1 MSEEVNLSEES
12 NNSENE
18 ANNPENEA
26 NNSENEPLDQKELLE
41 DVAEIRQM
49 IHQQRFAECNPMLFA
64 IIKNCPNQQPY
75 IHRLVQG
82 LLSTVIANLS
92 LFQRKKM
99 SSVMLGF
106 LKQDA
111 KAIKEFEIPET
122 TPETRAKLVSEAISE
137 LDQFLVDV
145 EMDIRSE
152 LGVFKDLKKK
162 GEEIDVKEVKPTLE
176 KFVSREA
183 MLFLNHDLSKEE
195 QDQASATLYQ
205 EWEECRE
212 KIFGRFVS
220 SGHWNDEERAEVKD
234 TILSPTVDSLTSQ
247 LLVSAITLSAA
258 TVFDMG
264 KFTLLYDIYRQTDD
278 DEVKVRALL
287 GWLLVSMNSS
297 CYEQHPDFLSFAEQ
311 LTEDCKNDSDLLAE
325 IIKAQKMLAVTVFS
339 EQKSID
345 YTNDIMSSLS
355 KRFLGDLKNKVADLL
370 EADED
375 MRNIFGV
382 EDDEETSDEESPIR
396 SVDINTD
403 EDGDPALNVGVDSPL
418 SMDEMMDK
426 GIDILLPQ
434 FKMLRDQT
442 EFFTH
447 LYNWFMPFYLKN
459 PHITEALG
467 FVDEKRKFCKAFC
480 STARSCPADAYSLA
494 NLIVSHPNEIPEN
507 IVDCY
512 DDPED
517 EEDGSKPADEEEI
530 VNEFFKE
537 PEEHRAKRIR
547 INYIRNL
554 LRFSKFY
561 KEKDELFTILD
572 ELDDDKPAY
581 AVLAGPLFQDEFFDK
596 YRMAIARYSF
606 RREFPD
612 MVDVM
617 LEGVPCDT
625 LEMHFMKGWVC
636 MQKEDDHSLRMAVD
650 HFKEMLKMQ
659 PDMKPVYL
667 QLGICYR
674 KLCQVDEYLEN
685 FDKLME
691 FKDSFSEEELFEL
704 KLEKLKFI
712 VMNNRLEE
720 AMPLAYELDYT
731 HPESQMAGALLTQL
745 LIKIGG
751 EHTEGNFQKAHQ
763 RLDEYF
769 AEVNELFGS
778 FEKMKKSGKDP
789 KNMMMQAMDLFFK
802 MMKNDKAAEAYNNYS
817 LGLLAL
823 IEHQPKKAVG
833 PFFRAYAYYE
843 DKDQDVF
850 FEVLR
855 EDYKW
860 LKNYGCSFTDIMI
873 IYNQV
878 VAEHQQS
885 QEELKKYADKSE

>member
-12 NNSENE
+12 NSQEE
-18 ANNPENEA
+18 V
-26 NNSENEPLDQKELLE
+26 LDQDFLLE
-41 DVAEIRQM
+41 KVDEMRDL
-49 IHQQRFAECNPMLFA
+49 IHQQRFAECKPMLVA
-64 IIKNCPNQQPY
+64 IFENCPNHKQY
-75 IHRLVQG
+75 MRRLMHG
-82 LLSTVIANLS
+82 LLTTVLANMS
-92 LFQRKKM
+92 LLQRKKLPDD
-99 SSVMLGF
+99 MLGI
-106 LKQDA
+106 LKQYVKPSEELD
-111 KAIKEFEIPET
+111 IPEM
-122 TPETRAKLVSEAISE
+122 TPEARTKFVFGAVSE
-137 LDQFLVDV
+137 LDQLLEDI

-152 LGVFKDLKKK
+152 QGVFKDLKKQ
-162 GEEIDVKEVKPTLE
+162 GEAIDIKEVKPTLE

-195 QDQASATLYQ
+195 QDQASARLYQ
-205 EWEECRE
+205 EWEEYRE
-212 KIFGRFVS
+212 KIFDRFVS
-220 SGHWNDEERAEVKD
+220 SGYWNDEERAVVKD

-264 KFTLLYDIYRQTDD
+264 KFTLLYDIYRLADD

-287 GWLLVSMNSS
+287 GWLLVSTNCG
-297 CYEQHPDFLSFAEQ
+297 CYEQQPDFRSFAEQ

-345 YTNDIMSSLS
+345 YTNDIMASLS
-355 KRFLGDLKNKVADLL
+355 KRFLGDLKDKVADLL

-375 MRNIFGV
+375 MRNIFGID
-382 EDDEETSDEESPIR
+382 EDEETSEESPIR

-403 EDGDPALNVGVDSPL
+403 EDGIPNLDVDMDSPL

-442 EFFTH
+442 DFFTH

-517 EEDGSKPADEEEI
+517 EGDGSEPADEEEI

-537 PEEHRAKRIR
+537 PGEHRAKRIR

-561 KEKDELFTILD
+561 TAKDEIFNILD

-612 MVDVM
+612 LVEVM

-636 MQKEDDHSLRMAVD
+636 MQKGDNHSLRMAVD
-650 HFKEMLKMQ
+650 HFKKMLKIK
-659 PDMKPVYL
+659 PDMKQVYL

-674 KLCQVDEYLEN
+674 NLIQVDEYLEN

-704 KLEKLKFI
+704 KLDKLKFI
-712 VMNNRLEE
+712 VMNNRFEE

-731 HPESQMAGALLTQL
+731 HPENQMAGALLTQL

-751 EHTEGNFQKAHQ
+751 EHAEENFQKAHQ

-769 AEVNELFGS
+769 AEANELFGS
-778 FEKMKKSGKDP
+778 FEKMKKEGKDT
-789 KNMMMQAMDLFFK
+789 KKMMMQAMDLFFK

-817 LGLLAL
+817 LGLLAM
-823 IEHQPKKAVG
+823 IEHQPKKAMG
-833 PFFRAYAYYE
+833 PFFRAYAYYVE
-843 DKDQDVF
+843 KDENVF
-850 FEVLR
+850 FEALK

-860 LKNYGCSFTDIMI
+860 LKDYGCSYTDLMI

-885 QEELKKYADKSE
+885 QEEIKKYADKSE

>member
-12 NNSENE
+12 NN
-18 ANNPENEA
+18 PEEV
-26 NNSENEPLDQKELLE
+26 LDQDELLE
-41 DVAEIRQM
+41 KIDEMRQL
-49 IHQQRFAECNPMLFA
+49 IHQQRFTECKPLLVAVFTPLPSN
-64 IIKNCPNQQPY
+64 KQYVN
-75 IHRLVQG
+75 RLLQS
-82 LLSTVIANLS
+82 LLTALAANMS
-92 LFQRKKM
+92 LFQRKKIPDG
-99 SSVMLGF
+99 VFGF
-106 LKQDA
+106 PLQH
-111 KAIKEFEIPET
+111 IKSFEELDIPEM
-122 TPETRAKLVSEAISE
+122 TPETRAKYISSAISG
-137 LDQFLVDV
+137 LDQLLEDI
-145 EMDIRSE
+145 EMDIRSGQ
-152 LGVFKDLKKK
+152 GVFKDLKKQ
-162 GEEIDVKEVKPTLE
+162 GEAIDIKEVKPTLE

-195 QDQASATLYQ
+195 QDQASARLYQ
-205 EWEECRE
+205 EWEEYRE
-212 KIFGRFVS
+212 KIFDRFVS
-220 SGHWNDEERAEVKD
+220 SGHWTDEECAAVKD

-297 CYEQHPDFLSFAEQ
+297 YCEQHPDFRSFAEQ
-311 LTEDCKNDSDLLAE
+311 LTEDCKNDQDLLAD

-370 EADED
+370 DADED
-375 MRNIFGV
+375 MRNLFEID
-382 EDDEETSDEESPIR
+382 EDEETSEEESPIR

-403 EDGDPALNVGVDSPL
+403 EDGVDNLNVGVDSPL

-442 EFFTH
+442 DFFTH

-459 PHITEALG
+459 PHVTEALG

-494 NLIVSHPNEIPEN
+494 NLIISHPNEIPEN

-517 EEDGSKPADEEEI
+517 EGDGSEPADEEEI

-537 PEEHRAKRIR
+537 PGEHRAKRIR

-561 KEKDELFTILD
+561 KGKDELFTILD

-612 MVDVM
+612 LVEVM

-636 MQKEDDHSLRMAVD
+636 MQKEDDHSLRMAVS

-659 PDMKPVYL
+659 PDMKQVYL

-674 KLCQVDEYLEN
+674 NLIQVDEYLEN

-704 KLEKLKFI
+704 KLDKLKFI
-712 VMNNRLEE
+712 VMNNRFEE

-731 HPESQMAGALLTQL
+731 HPENQMAGALLTQL

-751 EHTEGNFQKAHQ
+751 EHAEENFQKAHQ

-769 AEVNELFGS
+769 AEANELFGS
-778 FEKMKKSGKDP
+778 FEKMKKEGKDT

-823 IEHQPKKAVG
+823 IEHQPKKALE
-833 PFFRAYAYYE
+833 PFFRAYAYYVE
-843 DKDQDVF
+843 KDENVF
-850 FEVLR
+850 FEALK

-860 LKNYGCSFTDIMI
+860 LKNYGCSYTDLMI

-878 VAEHQQS
+878 VAEHQQT
-885 QEELKKYADKSE
+885 EDELKKYADKSE

>member
-12 NNSENE
+12 NN
-18 ANNPENEA
+18 PEEV
-26 NNSENEPLDQKELLE
+26 LDQDELLE
-41 DVAEIRQM
+41 KIDEMRQL
-49 IHQQRFAECNPMLFA
+49 IHQQRFTECKPLLVAVFTPLPSN
-64 IIKNCPNQQPY
+64 KQYVN
-75 IHRLVQG
+75 RLLQS
-82 LLSTVIANLS
+82 LLTALAANMS
-92 LFQRKKM
+92 LFQRKKIPDG
-99 SSVMLGF
+99 VFGF
-106 LKQDA
+106 PLQH
-111 KAIKEFEIPET
+111 IKSFEELDIPEM
-122 TPETRAKLVSEAISE
+122 TPETRAKYISSAISG
-137 LDQFLVDV
+137 LDQLLEDI
-145 EMDIRSE
+145 EMDIRSDQ
-152 LGVFKDLKKK
+152 GVFKDLKKQ
-162 GEEIDVKEVKPTLE
+162 GEAIDIKEVKPTLE

-195 QDQASATLYQ
+195 QDQASARLYQ
-205 EWEECRE
+205 EWEEYRE

-220 SGHWNDEERAEVKD
+220 SGHWTDEECAAVKD

-264 KFTLLYDIYRQTDD
+264 KFTLLYGIYRQTDD

-297 CYEQHPDFLSFAEQ
+297 YYEQQPDFRSFAEQ
-311 LTEDCKNDSDLLAE
+311 LTEDCKNDQDLLAD

-370 EADED
+370 DADED
-375 MRNIFGV
+375 MRNLFEID
-382 EDDEETSDEESPIR
+382 EDEETSEEESPIR

-403 EDGDPALNVGVDSPL
+403 EDGVDNLNVGVDSPL

-442 EFFTH
+442 DFFTH

-459 PHITEALG
+459 PHVTEALG

-494 NLIVSHPNEIPEN
+494 NLIISHPNEIPEN

-517 EEDGSKPADEEEI
+517 EGDGSEPADEEEI

-537 PEEHRAKRIR
+537 PGEHRAKRIR

-561 KEKDELFTILD
+561 KGKDELFTILD

-612 MVDVM
+612 MVEVM

-636 MQKEDDHSLRMAVD
+636 MQKEDDHSLRMAVS

-659 PDMKPVYL
+659 PDMKQVYL

-674 KLCQVDEYLEN
+674 NLIQVDEYLEN

-704 KLEKLKFI
+704 KLDKLKFI
-712 VMNNRLEE
+712 VMNNRFEE

-731 HPESQMAGALLTQL
+731 HPENQMAGALLTQL
-745 LIKIGG
+745 LIRIGG
-751 EHTEGNFQKAHQ
+751 EHAEENLQKAHQ

-769 AEVNELFGS
+769 AETNELFS
-778 FEKMKKSGKDP
+778 NLKKMKKSGPDVLMK
-789 KNMMMQAMDLFFK
+789 AMGLFFK
-802 MMKNDKAAEAYNNYS
+802 MMKNDKLAEAFNNYS

-823 IEHQPKKAVG
+823 MEHQPKKAVE
-833 PFFRAYAYYE
+833 PFFRAYAYYVE
-843 DKDQDVF
+843 NDKNVF
-850 FEVLR
+850 LETLKG
-855 EDYKW
+855 DYKW
-860 LKNYGCSFTDIMI
+860 LKNYGCSYTDLMI

-878 VAEHQQS
+878 VAEQQ
-885 QEELKKYADKSE
+885 QTEEEIKKYADKSE

>member
-12 NNSENE
+12 NN
-18 ANNPENEA
+18 PEEV
-26 NNSENEPLDQKELLE
+26 LDQDELLE
-41 DVAEIRQM
+41 KIDEMRQL
-49 IHQQRFAECNPMLFA
+49 IHQQRFTECKPLLVAVFTPLPSN
-64 IIKNCPNQQPY
+64 KQYVN
-75 IHRLVQG
+75 RLLQS
-82 LLSTVIANLS
+82 LLTALAANMS
-92 LFQRKKM
+92 LFQRKKIPDG
-99 SSVMLGF
+99 VFGF
-106 LKQDA
+106 PLQH
-111 KAIKEFEIPET
+111 IKSFEELDIPEM
-122 TPETRAKLVSEAISE
+122 TPETRAKYISSAISG
-137 LDQFLVDV
+137 LDQLLEDI

-152 LGVFKDLKKK
+152 QGIFKDLKKQ
-162 GEEIDVKEVKPTLE
+162 GEAIDIKEVKPTLE

-195 QDQASATLYQ
+195 QDQASARLYQ
-205 EWEECRE
+205 EWEEYRE

-220 SGHWNDEERAEVKD
+220 SGHWTDEECAAVKD

-264 KFTLLYDIYRQTDD
+264 KFTLLYGIYRQTDD

-297 CYEQHPDFLSFAEQ
+297 YCEQHPDFRSFAEQ
-311 LTEDCKNDSDLLAE
+311 LTEDCKNDQDLLAD

-375 MRNIFGV
+375 MRNLFEID
-382 EDDEETSDEESPIR
+382 EDEETSEEESPIR

-403 EDGDPALNVGVDSPL
+403 EDGVDNLNVGVDSPL

-442 EFFTH
+442 DFFTH

-459 PHITEALG
+459 PHVTEALG

-494 NLIVSHPNEIPEN
+494 NLIISHPNEIPEN

-517 EEDGSKPADEEEI
+517 EGDGSEPADEEEI

-537 PEEHRAKRIR
+537 PGEHRAKRIR

-561 KEKDELFTILD
+561 KGKDELFTILD

-612 MVDVM
+612 MVEVM

-636 MQKEDDHSLRMAVD
+636 MQKEDDHSLRMAVS

-659 PDMKPVYL
+659 PDMKQVYL

-674 KLCQVDEYLEN
+674 NLIQVDEYLEN

-704 KLEKLKFI
+704 KLDKQKFI
-712 VMNNRLEE
+712 VMNNRFEE

-731 HPESQMAGALLTQL
+731 HPENQMAGALLTQL

-751 EHTEGNFQKAHQ
+751 EHAEENFQKAHQ

-769 AEVNELFGS
+769 AEANELFGS
-778 FEKMKKSGKDP
+778 FEKMKKEGKDT

-823 IEHQPKKAVG
+823 IEHQPKKALE
-833 PFFRAYAYYE
+833 PFFRAYAYYVE
-843 DKDQDVF
+843 KDENVF
-850 FEVLR
+850 FEALK

-860 LKNYGCSFTDIMI
+860 LKNYGCSYTDLMI

-878 VAEHQQS
+878 VAEHQQT
-885 QEELKKYADKSE
+885 EDELKKYADKSE

>member
-12 NNSENE
+12 NN
-18 ANNPENEA
+18 PEEV
-26 NNSENEPLDQKELLE
+26 LDQDELLE
-41 DVAEIRQM
+41 KIDEMRQL
-49 IHQQRFAECNPMLFA
+49 IHQQRFTECKPLLVAVFTPLPSN
-64 IIKNCPNQQPY
+64 KQY
-75 IHRLVQG
+75 VKRLLQS
-82 LLSTVIANLS
+82 LLTALAANMS
-92 LFQRKKM
+92 LFQRKKIPDG
-99 SSVMLGF
+99 VFGF
-106 LKQDA
+106 PLQH
-111 KAIKEFEIPET
+111 IKSFEELDIPEMP
-122 TPETRAKLVSEAISE
+122 PETRAKYISSAISG
-137 LDQFLVDV
+137 LDQLLEDI
-145 EMDIRSE
+145 EMDIRSDQ
-152 LGVFKDLKKK
+152 GVFKDLKKQ
-162 GEEIDVKEVKPTLE
+162 GEAIDIKEVKPTLE

-195 QDQASATLYQ
+195 QDQASARLYQ
-205 EWEECRE
+205 EWEEYRE
-212 KIFGRFVS
+212 KIFDRFVS
-220 SGHWNDEERAEVKD
+220 SGYWNDEERAVVKD

-287 GWLLVSMNSS
+287 GWLLASMNSS
-297 CYEQHPDFLSFAEQ
+297 YCEQHPDFRSFAEQ
-311 LTEDCKNDSDLLAE
+311 LTEDCKNDQDLLAD

-370 EADED
+370 DADED
-375 MRNIFGV
+375 MRNLFEID
-382 EDDEETSDEESPIR
+382 EDEETSEEESPIR

-403 EDGDPALNVGVDSPL
+403 EDGVDNLNVGVDSPL

-442 EFFTH
+442 DFFTH

-459 PHITEALG
+459 PHVTEALG

-494 NLIVSHPNEIPEN
+494 NLIISHPNEIPEN

-517 EEDGSKPADEEEI
+517 EGDGSEPADEEEI

-537 PEEHRAKRIR
+537 PGEHRAKRIR

-561 KEKDELFTILD
+561 KGKDELFTILD

-612 MVDVM
+612 MVEVM

-636 MQKEDDHSLRMAVD
+636 MQKEDDHSLRMAVS

-659 PDMKPVYL
+659 PDMKQVYL

-674 KLCQVDEYLEN
+674 NLIQVDEYLEN

-704 KLEKLKFI
+704 KLDKLKFI
-712 VMNNRLEE
+712 VMNNRFEE

-731 HPESQMAGALLTQL
+731 HPENQMAGALLTQL

-751 EHTEGNFQKAHQ
+751 EHAEENFQKAHQ

-769 AEVNELFGS
+769 AEANELFGS
-778 FEKMKKSGKDP
+778 FEKMKKEGKDT

-823 IEHQPKKAVG
+823 IEHQPKKALE
-833 PFFRAYAYYE
+833 PFFRAYAYYVE
-843 DKDQDVF
+843 KDENVF
-850 FEVLR
+850 FEALK

-860 LKNYGCSFTDIMI
+860 LKNYGCSYTDLMI

-878 VAEHQQS
+878 VAEHQQT
-885 QEELKKYADKSE
+885 EDELKKYADKSE

>member
-12 NNSENE
+12 NN
-18 ANNPENEA
+18 PEEVLA
-26 NNSENEPLDQKELLE
+26 QKELLE
-41 DVAEIRQM
+41 DVVEIRQM

-64 IIKNCPNQQPY
+64 IIKNSPNHQPY

-82 LLSTVIANLS
+82 LLSTVIASLS
-92 LFQRKKM
+92 LFQRKKI
-99 SSVMLGF
+99 STEMLGF
-106 LKQDA
+106 LKLDA
-111 KAIKEFEIPET
+111 KAIKEFKIPET
-122 TPETRAKLVSEAISE
+122 TPEARAKLVSEAISE
-137 LDQFLVDV
+137 LDQFLVDI

-152 LGVFKDLKKK
+152 QGIFKDLKKQ
-162 GEEIDVKEVKPTLE
+162 GEAIDIKEVKPTLE

-195 QDQASATLYQ
+195 QDQASARLYQ
-205 EWEECRE
+205 EWEEYRE
-212 KIFGRFVS
+212 KIFDRFVS
-220 SGHWNDEERAEVKD
+220 SGYWNDEERAVVKD

-264 KFTLLYDIYRQTDD
+264 KFTLLYDIYRLADD

-287 GWLLVSMNSS
+287 GWLLVSTNCG
-297 CYEQHPDFLSFAEQ
+297 CYEQQPDFRSFAEQ

-345 YTNDIMSSLS
+345 YTNDIMASLS
-355 KRFLGDLKNKVADLL
+355 KRFLGDLKDKVANLL

-375 MRNIFGV
+375 MQNIFGI
-382 EDDEETSDEESPIR
+382 EDDEETSEESPIR

-403 EDGDPALNVGVDSPL
+403 EDGIPNLDVDMDSPL

-442 EFFTH
+442 DFFTH

-517 EEDGSKPADEEEI
+517 EGDGSEPADEEEI

-537 PEEHRAKRIR
+537 PGEHRAKRIR

-561 KEKDELFTILD
+561 TAKDEIFNILD

-612 MVDVM
+612 LVEVM

-636 MQKEDDHSLRMAVD
+636 MQKEDNHSLRMAVD
-650 HFKEMLKMQ
+650 HFKKMLKIK
-659 PDMKPVYL
+659 PDMKQVYL

-674 KLCQVDEYLEN
+674 NLIQVDEYLEN

-704 KLEKLKFI
+704 KLDKLKFI
-712 VMNNRLEE
+712 VMNNRFEE

-731 HPESQMAGALLTQL
+731 HPENQMAGALLTQL

-751 EHTEGNFQKAHQ
+751 EHAEENFQKAHQ

-778 FEKMKKSGKDP
+778 FEKMKKEGKDT

-823 IEHQPKKAVG
+823 IEHQPKKAMG
-833 PFFRAYAYYE
+833 PFFRAYAYYVE
-843 DKDQDVF
+843 KDENVF
-850 FEVLR
+850 FEALK

-860 LKNYGCSFTDIMI
+860 LKNYGCSYTDLMI

-878 VAEHQQS
+878 VAEHQKS
-885 QEELKKYADKSE
+885 QEEIKKYADKSE

>member
-12 NNSENE
+12 NN
-18 ANNPENEA
+18 PEEVLA
-26 NNSENEPLDQKELLE
+26 QKELLE
-41 DVAEIRQM
+41 DVVEIRQM

-64 IIKNCPNQQPY
+64 IIKNSPNHLPY

-82 LLSTVIANLS
+82 LLSTVIASLS

-99 SSVMLGF
+99 STEMLGF
-106 LKQDA
+106 LKLDA
-111 KAIKEFEIPET
+111 KAIKEFKIPET
-122 TPETRAKLVSEAISE
+122 TPEARAKLVSEAISE
-137 LDQFLVDV
+137 LDQFLVDI
-145 EMDIRSE
+145 EMDIRSDQ
-152 LGVFKDLKKK
+152 GIFKDLKKQ
-162 GEEIDVKEVKPTLE
+162 GEAIDIKEVKPTLE

-195 QDQASATLYQ
+195 QDQASVRLYQ
-205 EWEECRE
+205 EWEEYRE
-212 KIFGRFVS
+212 KIFDRFVS
-220 SGHWNDEERAEVKD
+220 SGYWNDEERVVVKD

-264 KFTLLYDIYRQTDD
+264 KFTLLYDIYRLADD

-287 GWLLVSMNSS
+287 GWLLVSTNCG
-297 CYEQHPDFLSFAEQ
+297 CYEQHPDFRSFAEQ

-345 YTNDIMSSLS
+345 YTNDIMASLS
-355 KRFLGDLKNKVADLL
+355 KRFLGDLKDKVADLL

-375 MRNIFGV
+375 MRNIF
-382 EDDEETSDEESPIR
+382 EIDEDEETSEESPIR

-403 EDGDPALNVGVDSPL
+403 EDGIPNLDVDMDSPL

-517 EEDGSKPADEEEI
+517 EGDGSEPADEEEI
-530 VNEFFKE
+530 VKEFFKE
-537 PEEHRAKRIR
+537 PGEHRAKRIR

-636 MQKEDDHSLRMAVD
+636 MQKGDNHSLCMAVD
-650 HFKEMLKMQ
+650 HFKKMLKIK
-659 PDMKPVYL
+659 PDMKQVYL

-674 KLCQVDEYLEN
+674 NLIQVDEYLEN

-745 LIKIGG
+745 LIKTGG
-751 EHTEGNFQKAHQ
+751 EHAEENFKKAHQ

-860 LKNYGCSFTDIMI
+860 LKNYGCSYTDLMI

-878 VAEHQQS
+878 VAEHQKS
-885 QEELKKYADKSE
+885 QEEIKKYADKSE

>member
-12 NNSENE
+12 NN
-18 ANNPENEA
+18 PEEVLA
-26 NNSENEPLDQKELLE
+26 QKELLE
-41 DVAEIRQM
+41 DVVEIRQM

-64 IIKNCPNQQPY
+64 IIKNSPNHQPY

-82 LLSTVIANLS
+82 LLSTVIASLS
-92 LFQRKKM
+92 LFQRKKI
-99 SSVMLGF
+99 STEMLGF
-106 LKQDA
+106 LKLDA
-111 KAIKEFEIPET
+111 KAVKEFKIPET
-122 TPETRAKLVSEAISE
+122 TPEGRAKLVSDAISE
-137 LDQFLVDV
+137 LDQFLVDI

-152 LGVFKDLKKK
+152 QGIFKDLKKQ
-162 GEEIDVKEVKPTLE
+162 GEAIDIKEVKPTLE

-195 QDQASATLYQ
+195 QDQASARLYL
-205 EWEECRE
+205 EWEEYRE
-212 KIFGRFVS
+212 KIFDRFVTA
-220 SGHWNDEERAEVKD
+220 GYWNDEERAVVKD

-264 KFTLLYDIYRQTDD
+264 KFTLLYDIYRLADD

-287 GWLLVSMNSS
+287 GWLLVSTNCG
-297 CYEQHPDFLSFAEQ
+297 CYEQHPDFRSFAEQ
-311 LTEDCKNDSDLLAE
+311 LTEDCKNDPDLLAE

-355 KRFLGDLKNKVADLL
+355 KRFLGDLKDKVADLL

-375 MRNIFGV
+375 MRNIF
-382 EDDEETSDEESPIR
+382 EIDEDEETSEESPIR

-403 EDGDPALNVGVDSPL
+403 EDGIDNLDADIESPL

-517 EEDGSKPADEEEI
+517 EEDGSVSADEEEI
-530 VNEFFKE
+530 VKEFFNE

-554 LRFSKFY
+554 MRFSKFY
-561 KEKDELFTILD
+561 TAKDEVFNILD

-612 MVDVM
+612 LVEVM

-636 MQKEDDHSLRMAVD
+636 MQKGDNHSLCMAVD
-650 HFKEMLKMQ
+650 HFKKILKIK
-659 PDMKPVYL
+659 PDMKQVYL

-674 KLCQVDEYLEN
+674 NLIQMDEYLEN

-704 KLEKLKFI
+704 KLDKLKFI
-712 VMNNRLEE
+712 VMNNRFEE

-731 HPESQMAGALLTQL
+731 HPENQMAGALLTQL

-751 EHTEGNFQKAHQ
+751 EHAEENFQKAHQ

-778 FEKMKKSGKDP
+778 FEKMKKEGKDT

-802 MMKNDKAAEAYNNYS
+802 MMKNDKLAEAYNNYS

-823 IEHQPKKAVG
+823 IEHQPKKAMG
-833 PFFRAYAYYE
+833 PFFRAYAYYVE
-843 DKDQDVF
+843 KDENVF
-850 FEVLR
+850 FEALK

-860 LKNYGCSFTDIMI
+860 LKNYGCSYTDLMI

-878 VAEHQQS
+878 VAEHQKS
-885 QEELKKYADKSE
+885 QEEIKKYADKSE

>member
-12 NNSENE
+12 NN
-18 ANNPENEA
+18 PEEDV
-26 NNSENEPLDQKELLE
+26 LDQDFLLE
-41 DVAEIRQM
+41 KVDEMRDL
-49 IHQQRFAECNPMLFA
+49 IHQQRFTECKPILVA
-64 IIKNCPNQQPY
+64 IFENCPNHKQY
-75 IHRLVQG
+75 MRRLMHG
-82 LLSTVIANLS
+82 LLKTVLANMS
-92 LFQRKKM
+92 LLQCKKLPDD
-99 SSVMLGF
+99 MLGF
-106 LKQDA
+106 LKQYVKPSEELD
-111 KAIKEFEIPET
+111 IPEM
-122 TPETRAKLVSEAISE
+122 TPEARTKFVFGAVSE
-137 LDQFLVDV
+137 LDQLLVDI
-145 EMDIRSE
+145 EMDIRSDQ
-152 LGVFKDLKKK
+152 GIFKDLKKQ
-162 GEEIDVKEVKPTLE
+162 GEAIDIKEVKPTLE

-195 QDQASATLYQ
+195 QDQASARLYQ
-205 EWEECRE
+205 EWEEYRE
-212 KIFGRFVS
+212 KIFDRFVS
-220 SGHWNDEERAEVKD
+220 SGYWNNEERAVVKD

-264 KFTLLYDIYRQTDD
+264 KFTLLYDIYRLADD

-287 GWLLVSMNSS
+287 GWLLVSTNCGS
-297 CYEQHPDFLSFAEQ
+297 YEQQPDFRSFAEQ

-345 YTNDIMSSLS
+345 YTNDIMASLS
-355 KRFLGDLKNKVADLL
+355 KRFLDDLRDKVADLL

-375 MRNIFGV
+375 MRNIFGI
-382 EDDEETSDEESPIR
+382 EDDEETSEESPIR
-396 SVDINTD
+396 SDDTNTD
-403 EDGDPALNVGVDSPL
+403 EDRIPNLDADIESPL

-494 NLIVSHPNEIPEN
+494 NLIVSHSNEIPEN

-517 EEDGSKPADEEEI
+517 EEDGSESADEEEI
-530 VNEFFKE
+530 VKEFFNE

-554 LRFSKFY
+554 MRFSKFY
-561 KEKDELFTILD
+561 TAKDEIFNIFD

-612 MVDVM
+612 LVEVM

-636 MQKEDDHSLRMAVD
+636 MQKGDNHSLRMAVD
-650 HFKEMLKMQ
+650 HFKKMLKIK
-659 PDMKPVYL
+659 PDMKQVYL
-667 QLGICYR
+667 QLGTCYR
-674 KLCQVDEYLEN
+674 NLIQVDEYLDN

-704 KLEKLKFI
+704 KLDKLKFI
-712 VMNNRLEE
+712 VMNNRFEE

-731 HPESQMAGALLTQL
+731 HPENQMAGALLTQL

-751 EHTEGNFQKAHQ
+751 EHAEENFQKAHQ

-778 FEKMKKSGKDP
+778 FEKMKKAGKDT

-802 MMKNDKAAEAYNNYS
+802 MMKNDKLAEAYNNYS

-823 IEHQPKKAVG
+823 IEHQPKKAMG
-833 PFFRAYAYYE
+833 PFFRVYAYYVE
-843 DKDQDVF
+843 KDENIF
-850 FEVLR
+850 FEALK

-860 LKNYGCSFTDIMI
+860 LKNYGCSYTDLMI

-878 VAEHQQS
+878 VAEHQKS
-885 QEELKKYADKSE
+885 QEEIKKYADKSE

>member
-12 NNSENE
+12 NN
-18 ANNPENEA
+18 PEEVLA
-26 NNSENEPLDQKELLE
+26 QKELLE
-41 DVAEIRQM
+41 DVVEIRQM

-64 IIKNCPNQQPY
+64 IVKNSPNHQPY

-82 LLSTVIANLS
+82 LLSTVIASLS
-92 LFQRKKM
+92 LFQRKKI
-99 SSVMLGF
+99 STEMLGF
-106 LKQDA
+106 LKLDA
-111 KAIKEFEIPET
+111 KAVKEFKIPET
-122 TPETRAKLVSEAISE
+122 TPEGRAKLVSEAISE
-137 LDQFLVDV
+137 LDQFLVDI

-152 LGVFKDLKKK
+152 QGIFKDLKKL
-162 GEEIDVKEVKPTLE
+162 GEEIDIKEVKPTLE

-195 QDQASATLYQ
+195 QDQASARLYQ
-205 EWEECRE
+205 EWEEYRE
-212 KIFGRFVS
+212 KIFDRFVS
-220 SGHWNDEERAEVKD
+220 SGYWNDEERAVVKD

-264 KFTLLYDIYRQTDD
+264 KFTLLYDIYRLADD

-287 GWLLVSMNSS
+287 GWLLVSTNCG
-297 CYEQHPDFLSFAEQ
+297 CYEQQPDFRSFAEQ

-345 YTNDIMSSLS
+345 YTNDIMASLS
-355 KRFLGDLKNKVADLL
+355 KRFLGDLKDKVADLL

-375 MRNIFGV
+375 MQNIFGI
-382 EDDEETSDEESPIR
+382 EDDEETSEESPIR

-403 EDGDPALNVGVDSPL
+403 EDGIPNLDVDMDSPL

-517 EEDGSKPADEEEI
+517 EGDGSESADEEEI

-537 PEEHRAKRIR
+537 PGEHRAKRIR

-561 KEKDELFTILD
+561 TAKDEIFNILD

-612 MVDVM
+612 LVEVM
-617 LEGVPCDT
+617 LKGVPCDT

-636 MQKEDDHSLRMAVD
+636 MQKGDNHSLCMAVD
-650 HFKEMLKMQ
+650 HFKKMLKIK
-659 PDMKPVYL
+659 PDMKQVYL

-674 KLCQVDEYLEN
+674 NLIQVDEYLEN

-704 KLEKLKFI
+704 KLDKLKFI
-712 VMNNRLEE
+712 VMNNRFEE

-731 HPESQMAGALLTQL
+731 HPENQMAGALLTQL

-751 EHTEGNFQKAHQ
+751 EHAEENFQKAHQ

-778 FEKMKKSGKDP
+778 FEKMKKEGKDT

-802 MMKNDKAAEAYNNYS
+802 MMKNDKLAEAYNNYS

-823 IEHQPKKAVG
+823 IEHQPKKAMG
-833 PFFRAYAYYE
+833 PFFRAYAYYVE
-843 DKDQDVF
+843 KDENVF
-850 FEVLR
+850 FEALK

-860 LKNYGCSFTDIMI
+860 LKNYGCSYTDLMI

-878 VAEHQQS
+878 VAEHQKS
-885 QEELKKYADKSE
+885 QEEIKKYADKSE

>member
-12 NNSENE
+12 NN
-18 ANNPENEA
+18 PEEVLA
-26 NNSENEPLDQKELLE
+26 QKELLE
-41 DVAEIRQM
+41 DVVEIRQM

-64 IIKNCPNQQPY
+64 IIKNSPNHLPY

-82 LLSTVIANLS
+82 LLSTVIASLS

-99 SSVMLGF
+99 STEMLDF
-106 LKQDA
+106 LKLDA
-111 KAIKEFEIPET
+111 KAIKEFKIPET
-122 TPETRAKLVSEAISE
+122 TPEARAKLVSEAISE
-137 LDQFLVDV
+137 LDQFLVDI
-145 EMDIRSE
+145 EMDIRSDQ
-152 LGVFKDLKKK
+152 GIFKDLKKQ
-162 GEEIDVKEVKPTLE
+162 GEAIDIKEVKPTLE

-195 QDQASATLYQ
+195 QDQASARLYQ
-205 EWEECRE
+205 EWEEYRE
-212 KIFGRFVS
+212 KIFDRFVS
-220 SGHWNDEERAEVKD
+220 SGYWNDEERAAVKD

-264 KFTLLYDIYRQTDD
+264 KFTLLYDIYRLADD

-287 GWLLVSMNSS
+287 GWLLVSMKSNS
-297 CYEQHPDFLSFAEQ
+297 YEQHPDFRSFAEQ

-345 YTNDIMSSLS
+345 YTNDIMASLS
-355 KRFLGDLKNKVADLL
+355 KRFLGDLKDKVADLL

-375 MRNIFGV
+375 MRNIF
-382 EDDEETSDEESPIR
+382 EIDEDEETSEESPIR

-403 EDGDPALNVGVDSPL
+403 EDGIDNLDADIESPL

-517 EEDGSKPADEEEI
+517 EGDGSEPADEEEI

-537 PEEHRAKRIR
+537 PGEYRAKRIR

-561 KEKDELFTILD
+561 KEKDEVFNILD

-612 MVDVM
+612 LVEVM

-636 MQKEDDHSLRMAVD
+636 MQKGDNHSLRMAVD
-650 HFKEMLKMQ
+650 HFKKMLKIK
-659 PDMKPVYL
+659 PDMKQVYL

-674 KLCQVDEYLEN
+674 NLIQVDEYLEN

-704 KLEKLKFI
+704 KLDKLKFI
-712 VMNNRLEE
+712 VMNNRFEE

-731 HPESQMAGALLTQL
+731 HPENQMAGALLTQL

-751 EHTEGNFQKAHQ
+751 EHAEENFLKAHQ

-778 FEKMKKSGKDP
+778 FEKMKKEGKDT

-802 MMKNDKAAEAYNNYS
+802 MMKNDKLAEAYNNYS

-823 IEHQPKKAVG
+823 IEHQPKKAMG
-833 PFFRAYAYYE
+833 PFFRAYAYYVE
-843 DKDQDVF
+843 KDENVF
-850 FEVLR
+850 FEALK

-860 LKNYGCSFTDIMI
+860 LKNYGCSYTDLMI

-878 VAEHQQS
+878 VAEHQKS
-885 QEELKKYADKSE
+885 QEEIKKYADKSE

>member
-18 ANNPENEA
+18 ANNPENE
-26 NNSENEPLDQKELLE
+26 SLDQKELLE

-111 KAIKEFEIPET
+111 KAIKEFKIPET

-152 LGVFKDLKKK
+152 LGVFKDLKKQ
-162 GEEIDVKEVKPTLE
+162 GEEIDIKEVKPTLE

-220 SGHWNDEERAEVKD
+220 SGYWNEEERAAVKD

-247 LLVSAITLSAA
+247 LLVSAITPSAA

-355 KRFLGDLKNKVADLL
+355 KRFLGELKNKVADLL

-382 EDDEETSDEESPIR
+382 EDDEETSEEESPIR

-517 EEDGSKPADEEEI
+517 EGDGSETADEEEI
-530 VNEFFKE
+530 VDEFFKE

-650 HFKEMLKMQ
+650 HFKKMLKTQ

-731 HPESQMAGALLTQL
+731 HPECQMAGALLTQL

-751 EHTEGNFQKAHQ
+751 EHAEENFQKAHQ

-769 AEVNELFGS
+769 AELNELFGS

-873 IYNQV
+873 IYNQI

>member
-12 NNSENE
+12 NN
-18 ANNPENEA
+18 PEEDV
-26 NNSENEPLDQKELLE
+26 LDQDFLLE
-41 DVAEIRQM
+41 KVDEMRDL
-49 IHQQRFAECNPMLFA
+49 IHQQRFTECKPILVA
-64 IIKNCPNQQPY
+64 IFENCPNHKQY
-75 IHRLVQG
+75 MRRLMHG
-82 LLSTVIANLS
+82 LLKTVLANMS
-92 LFQRKKM
+92 LLQCKKLPDD
-99 SSVMLGF
+99 MLGF
-106 LKQDA
+106 LKQYVKPSEELD
-111 KAIKEFEIPET
+111 IPEM
-122 TPETRAKLVSEAISE
+122 TPEARTKFVFGAVSE
-137 LDQFLVDV
+137 LDQLLVDI
-145 EMDIRSE
+145 EMDIRSDQ
-152 LGVFKDLKKK
+152 GIFKDLKKQ
-162 GEEIDVKEVKPTLE
+162 GEAIDIKEVKPTLE

-195 QDQASATLYQ
+195 QDQASARLYQ
-205 EWEECRE
+205 EWEEYRE
-212 KIFGRFVS
+212 KIFDRFVS
-220 SGHWNDEERAEVKD
+220 SGYWNNEERAVVKD

-264 KFTLLYDIYRQTDD
+264 KFTLLYDIYRLADD
-278 DEVKVRALL
+278 DEVKVRTLL
-287 GWLLVSMNSS
+287 GWLLVSTNCGS
-297 CYEQHPDFLSFAEQ
+297 YEQQPDFRSFAEQ
-311 LTEDCKNDSDLLAE
+311 LTEDCKNDPDLLAE

-345 YTNDIMSSLS
+345 YTNDIMASLS
-355 KRFLGDLKNKVADLL
+355 KRFLDDLRDKVADLL

-375 MRNIFGV
+375 MRNIFGI
-382 EDDEETSDEESPIR
+382 EDDEETSEESPIR
-396 SVDINTD
+396 SDDTNTD
-403 EDGDPALNVGVDSPL
+403 EDRIPNLDADIESPL

-494 NLIVSHPNEIPEN
+494 NLIVSHSNEIPEN

-517 EEDGSKPADEEEI
+517 EEDGSESADEEEI
-530 VNEFFKE
+530 VKEFFNE

-554 LRFSKFY
+554 MRFSKFY
-561 KEKDELFTILD
+561 TAKDEIFNIFD

-596 YRMAIARYSF
+596 YRMAIARFSF

-612 MVDVM
+612 LVEVM

-636 MQKEDDHSLRMAVD
+636 MQKGDNHSLRMAVD
-650 HFKEMLKMQ
+650 HFKKMLKIK
-659 PDMKPVYL
+659 PDMKQVYL
-667 QLGICYR
+667 QLGTCYR
-674 KLCQVDEYLEN
+674 NLIQVDEYLDN

-704 KLEKLKFI
+704 KLDKLKFI
-712 VMNNRLEE
+712 VMNNRFEE

-731 HPESQMAGALLTQL
+731 HPENQMAGALLTQL

-751 EHTEGNFQKAHQ
+751 EHAEENFQKAHQ

-778 FEKMKKSGKDP
+778 FEKMKKAGKDT

-802 MMKNDKAAEAYNNYS
+802 MMKNDKLAEAYNNYS

-823 IEHQPKKAVG
+823 IEHQPKKAMG
-833 PFFRAYAYYE
+833 PFFRVYAYYVE
-843 DKDQDVF
+843 KDENIF
-850 FEVLR
+850 FEALK

-860 LKNYGCSFTDIMI
+860 LKNYGCSYTDLMI

-878 VAEHQQS
+878 VAEHQKS
-885 QEELKKYADKSE
+885 QEEIKKYADKSE

>member
-12 NNSENE
+12 NY
-18 ANNPENEA
+18 PEEDV
-26 NNSENEPLDQKELLE
+26 LDQDFLLE
-41 DVAEIRQM
+41 KVDEMRDL
-49 IHQQRFAECNPMLFA
+49 IHQQRFSECKPMLVEVFTPFSSNKQYINRLLQSLLTSLFA
-64 IIKNCPNQQPY
+64 NM
-75 IHRLVQG
+75 
-82 LLSTVIANLS
+82 S
-92 LFQRKKM
+92 LFQRKKIPDG
-99 SSVMLGF
+99 VFGF
-106 LKQDA
+106 PIQHNKS
-111 KAIKEFEIPET
+111 FEELDIPEM
-122 TPETRAKLVSEAISE
+122 TPEARAKYISSTISG
-137 LDQFLVDV
+137 LDQLLVDV
-145 EMDIRSE
+145 EMDIRSDQ
-152 LGVFKDLKKK
+152 GVFKDLKKL
-162 GEEIDVKEVKPTLE
+162 GEEIDIKEVKSTLE

-195 QDQASATLYQ
+195 QDQASARLYQ

-220 SGHWNDEERAEVKD
+220 SGYWNDEERAAVKD

-287 GWLLVSMNSS
+287 GWLLVSTNCG
-297 CYEQHPDFLSFAEQ
+297 CYEQHPDFRSFAEQ

-370 EADED
+370 DADED
-375 MRNIFGV
+375 MRNLFGID
-382 EDDEETSDEESPIR
+382 EDEETSEEESPIR

-403 EDGDPALNVGVDSPL
+403 EDGVDNLNVDVDSPL

-442 EFFTH
+442 DFFTH

-459 PHITEALG
+459 PHVTEALG

-494 NLIVSHPNEIPEN
+494 NLIISHPNEIPEN

-517 EEDGSKPADEEEI
+517 DGDGSEPADEEEI

-537 PEEHRAKRIR
+537 PGEHRAKRIR

-612 MVDVM
+612 MVEVM

-636 MQKEDDHSLRMAVD
+636 MQKGDDHSLRMAVD
-650 HFKEMLKMQ
+650 HFKKMLKIK
-659 PDMKPVYL
+659 PDMKQVYL

-674 KLCQVDEYLEN
+674 NLIQVDEYLEN

-704 KLEKLKFI
+704 KLDKLKFI
-712 VMNNRLEE
+712 VMNNRFEE

-731 HPESQMAGALLTQL
+731 HPENQMAGALLTQL

-751 EHTEGNFQKAHQ
+751 EHAEENFQKAHQ

-778 FEKMKKSGKDP
+778 FDKMKKSGKDT

-802 MMKNDKAAEAYNNYS
+802 MMKNDKLAEAYNNYS
-817 LGLLAL
+817 QGLLAL
-823 IEHQPKKAVG
+823 IEHQPKKALE
-833 PFFRAYAYYE
+833 PFFRAYAYYVE
-843 DKDQDVF
+843 KDENVF
-850 FEVLR
+850 FEALK

-860 LKNYGCSFTDIMI
+860 LKNYGCSYTDLMI

-878 VAEHQQS
+878 VAEHQQT
-885 QEELKKYADKSE
+885 EDELKKYADKSE

>member
-12 NNSENE
+12 NN
-18 ANNPENEA
+18 PEEV
-26 NNSENEPLDQKELLE
+26 LDQDELLE
-41 DVAEIRQM
+41 KIDEMRQL
-49 IHQQRFAECNPMLFA
+49 IHQQRFTECKPLLVAVFTPLPSN
-64 IIKNCPNQQPY
+64 KQYVN
-75 IHRLVQG
+75 RLLQS
-82 LLSTVIANLS
+82 LLTALAANMS
-92 LFQRKKM
+92 LFQRKKIPDG
-99 SSVMLGF
+99 VFGF
-106 LKQDA
+106 PLQH
-111 KAIKEFEIPET
+111 IKSFEELDIPEM
-122 TPETRAKLVSEAISE
+122 TPETRAKYISSAISG
-137 LDQFLVDV
+137 LDQLLEDI
-145 EMDIRSE
+145 EMDIRSDQ
-152 LGVFKDLKKK
+152 GIFKDLKKQ
-162 GEEIDVKEVKPTLE
+162 GEAIDIKEVKPTLE

-195 QDQASATLYQ
+195 QDQASARLYQ
-205 EWEECRE
+205 EWEEYRE

-220 SGHWNDEERAEVKD
+220 SGYWNDEERAVVKD

-264 KFTLLYDIYRQTDD
+264 KFTLLYDIYRLADD

-287 GWLLVSMNSS
+287 GWLLVSTNCG
-297 CYEQHPDFLSFAEQ
+297 CYEQQPDFRSFAEQ

-345 YTNDIMSSLS
+345 YTNDIMASLS
-355 KRFLGDLKNKVADLL
+355 KRFLGDLKDKVANLL

-375 MRNIFGV
+375 MQNIFGID
-382 EDDEETSDEESPIR
+382 EDEETSEESPIR

-403 EDGDPALNVGVDSPL
+403 EDGIPNLDVDMESPL

-442 EFFTH
+442 DFFTH

-459 PHITEALG
+459 PHVTEALG

-494 NLIVSHPNEIPEN
+494 NLIISHPNEIPEN

-517 EEDGSKPADEEEI
+517 EGDGSEPADEEEI

-537 PEEHRAKRIR
+537 PGEHRAKRIR

-561 KEKDELFTILD
+561 KGKDELFTILD

-612 MVDVM
+612 LVEVM

-650 HFKEMLKMQ
+650 HFKKMLKIK
-659 PDMKPVYL
+659 PDMKQVYL

-674 KLCQVDEYLEN
+674 NLIQVDEYLEN

-691 FKDSFSEEELFEL
+691 FKDSFSEEELFKL
-704 KLEKLKFI
+704 KLDKLKFI
-712 VMNNRLEE
+712 VMNNRFEE

-731 HPESQMAGALLTQL
+731 HPENQMAGALLTQL

-751 EHTEGNFQKAHQ
+751 EHAEENFQKAHQ

-769 AEVNELFGS
+769 AEANELFGS
-778 FEKMKKSGKDP
+778 FEKMKKEGKDT

-823 IEHQPKKAVG
+823 IEHQPKKAMG
-833 PFFRAYAYYE
+833 PFFRAYAYYVE
-843 DKDQDVF
+843 KDENVF
-850 FEVLR
+850 FEALK

-860 LKNYGCSFTDIMI
+860 LKDYGCSYTDLMI

-878 VAEHQQS
+878 VAEHQKS
-885 QEELKKYADKSE
+885 QEEIKKYADKSE

>member
-12 NNSENE
+12 NN
-18 ANNPENEA
+18 PEEV
-26 NNSENEPLDQKELLE
+26 LDQDELLE
-41 DVAEIRQM
+41 KIDEMRQL
-49 IHQQRFAECNPMLFA
+49 IHQQRFTECKPLLVAVFTPLPSN
-64 IIKNCPNQQPY
+64 KQY
-75 IHRLVQG
+75 VKRLLQS
-82 LLSTVIANLS
+82 LLTALAANMS
-92 LFQRKKM
+92 LFQRKKIPDG
-99 SSVMLGF
+99 VFGF
-106 LKQDA
+106 PLQH
-111 KAIKEFEIPET
+111 IKSFEELDIPEM
-122 TPETRAKLVSEAISE
+122 TPETRAKYISSAISG
-137 LDQFLVDV
+137 LDQLLEDI
-145 EMDIRSE
+145 EMDIRSDQ
-152 LGVFKDLKKK
+152 GVFKDLKKQ
-162 GEEIDVKEVKPTLE
+162 GEAIDIKEVKSTLE

-195 QDQASATLYQ
+195 QDQASARLYQ
-205 EWEECRE
+205 EWEEYRE

-220 SGHWNDEERAEVKD
+220 SGHWTDEECAAVKD

-297 CYEQHPDFLSFAEQ
+297 YCEQQPDFRSFAEQ
-311 LTEDCKNDSDLLAE
+311 LTEDCKNDQDLLAD

-370 EADED
+370 DADED
-375 MRNIFGV
+375 MRNLFGID
-382 EDDEETSDEESPIR
+382 EDEETSEEESPIR

-403 EDGDPALNVGVDSPL
+403 EDGVDNLNVGVDSPL

-442 EFFTH
+442 DFFTH

-459 PHITEALG
+459 PHVTEALG

-494 NLIVSHPNEIPEN
+494 NLIISHPNEIPEN

-517 EEDGSKPADEEEI
+517 EGDGSEPADEEEI

-537 PEEHRAKRIR
+537 PGEHRAKRIR

-561 KEKDELFTILD
+561 KGKDELFTILD

-612 MVDVM
+612 MVEVM

-636 MQKEDDHSLRMAVD
+636 MQKEDDHSLRMAVS

-659 PDMKPVYL
+659 PDMKQVYL

-674 KLCQVDEYLEN
+674 NLIQVDEYLEN

-704 KLEKLKFI
+704 KLDKLKFI
-712 VMNNRLEE
+712 VMNNRFEE

-731 HPESQMAGALLTQL
+731 HPENQMAGALLTQL

-751 EHTEGNFQKAHQ
+751 EHAEENFQKAHQ

-769 AEVNELFGS
+769 AEANELFGS
-778 FEKMKKSGKDP
+778 FEKMKKEGKDT

-823 IEHQPKKAVG
+823 IEHQPKKALE
-833 PFFRAYAYYE
+833 PFFRAYGYYVE
-843 DKDQDVF
+843 KDENVF
-850 FEVLR
+850 FEALK

-860 LKNYGCSFTDIMI
+860 LKNYGCSYTDLMI

-878 VAEHQQS
+878 VAEHQQT
-885 QEELKKYADKSE
+885 EDELKKYADKSE

>member
-12 NNSENE
+12 NN
-18 ANNPENEA
+18 PEE
-26 NNSENEPLDQKELLE
+26 EVLDQDFLLE
-41 DVAEIRQM
+41 KVDEMRDL
-49 IHQQRFAECNPMLFA
+49 IHQQRFAECKPMLVA
-64 IIKNCPNQQPY
+64 IFENCPNHKQY
-75 IHRLVQG
+75 MRRLMHG
-82 LLSTVIANLS
+82 LLTTVLANMS
-92 LFQRKKM
+92 LLQRKKLPDD
-99 SSVMLGF
+99 MLGI
-106 LKQDA
+106 LKQYVKPSEELD
-111 KAIKEFEIPET
+111 IPEM
-122 TPETRAKLVSEAISE
+122 TPEARTKFVFGAVSE
-137 LDQFLVDV
+137 LDQLLEDI

-152 LGVFKDLKKK
+152 QGIFKDLKKQ
-162 GEEIDVKEVKPTLE
+162 GEAIDIKEVKPTLE

-195 QDQASATLYQ
+195 QDQASARLYQ
-205 EWEECRE
+205 EWEEYRE

-220 SGHWNDEERAEVKD
+220 SGHWTDEECAAVKD

-264 KFTLLYDIYRQTDD
+264 KFTLLYDIYRLADD

-287 GWLLVSMNSS
+287 GWLLVSTNCG
-297 CYEQHPDFLSFAEQ
+297 CYEQQPDFRSFAEQ

-345 YTNDIMSSLS
+345 YTNDIMASLS
-355 KRFLGDLKNKVADLL
+355 KRFLGDLKDKVANLL

-375 MRNIFGV
+375 MRNIF
-382 EDDEETSDEESPIR
+382 EIDEDEETSEEESPIR

-403 EDGDPALNVGVDSPL
+403 EDGIPNLDVDMDSPL

-442 EFFTH
+442 DFFTH

-517 EEDGSKPADEEEI
+517 EGDGSEPADEEEI

-537 PEEHRAKRIR
+537 PGEHRAKRIR

-561 KEKDELFTILD
+561 TAKDEIFNILD

-612 MVDVM
+612 LVEVM

-636 MQKEDDHSLRMAVD
+636 MQKGDNHSLCMAVD
-650 HFKEMLKMQ
+650 HFKKMLKIK
-659 PDMKPVYL
+659 PDMKQVYL

-674 KLCQVDEYLEN
+674 NLIQVDEYLEN

-704 KLEKLKFI
+704 KLDKLKFI
-712 VMNNRLEE
+712 VMNNRFEE

-731 HPESQMAGALLTQL
+731 HPENQMAGALLTQL

-751 EHTEGNFQKAHQ
+751 EHAEENFLKAHQ

-769 AEVNELFGS
+769 AEANELFGS
-778 FEKMKKSGKDP
+778 FEKMKKEGKDT

-823 IEHQPKKAVG
+823 IEHQPKKAMG
-833 PFFRAYAYYE
+833 PFFRAYAYYVE
-843 DKDQDVF
+843 KDENVF
-850 FEVLR
+850 FEALK

-860 LKNYGCSFTDIMI
+860 LKNYGCSYTDLMI

-878 VAEHQQS
+878 VAEHQKS
-885 QEELKKYADKSE
+885 QEEIKKYADKSE

>member
-12 NNSENE
+12 NN
-18 ANNPENEA
+18 PEEDV
-26 NNSENEPLDQKELLE
+26 LDQDFLLE
-41 DVAEIRQM
+41 KVDEMRDL
-49 IHQQRFAECNPMLFA
+49 IHQQRFSECKPMLVEVFTPFSSNKQYINRLMQSLLTSLFA
-64 IIKNCPNQQPY
+64 NM
-75 IHRLVQG
+75 
-82 LLSTVIANLS
+82 S
-92 LFQRKKM
+92 LFQRKKIPDGVFGIPIQHNK
-99 SSVMLGF
+99 S
-106 LKQDA
+106 
-111 KAIKEFEIPET
+111 FEELDIPEM
-122 TPETRAKLVSEAISE
+122 TPETRAKYISSTISG
-137 LDQFLVDV
+137 LDQLLVDV
-145 EMDIRSE
+145 EMDIRSDQ
-152 LGVFKDLKKK
+152 GVFKDLKKL
-162 GEEIDVKEVKPTLE
+162 GEEIDIKEVKSTLE

-195 QDQASATLYQ
+195 QDQASARLYQ

-220 SGHWNDEERAEVKD
+220 SGYWNDEERAAVKD

-264 KFTLLYDIYRQTDD
+264 KFTLLYDIYRLADD

-287 GWLLVSMNSS
+287 GWLLVSTNCG
-297 CYEQHPDFLSFAEQ
+297 CYEQQPDFRSFAEQ
-311 LTEDCKNDSDLLAE
+311 LTEDCKNDQDLLAE

-370 EADED
+370 DADED
-375 MRNIFGV
+375 MRNLFGID
-382 EDDEETSDEESPIR
+382 EDEETSEEESPIR

-403 EDGDPALNVGVDSPL
+403 EDGVDNLNVDVDSPL

-442 EFFTH
+442 DFFTH

-459 PHITEALG
+459 PHVTEALG

-494 NLIVSHPNEIPEN
+494 NLIISHPNEIPEN

-517 EEDGSKPADEEEI
+517 EGDGSEPADEEEI

-537 PEEHRAKRIR
+537 PGEHRAKRIR

-561 KEKDELFTILD
+561 KEKDEFFTILD

-612 MVDVM
+612 MVEVM

-650 HFKEMLKMQ
+650 HFKKMLKIK
-659 PDMKPVYL
+659 PDMKQVYL

-674 KLCQVDEYLEN
+674 NLIQVDEYLEN

-704 KLEKLKFI
+704 KLDKLKFI
-712 VMNNRLEE
+712 VMNNRFEE

-731 HPESQMAGALLTQL
+731 HPENQMAGALLTQL

-751 EHTEGNFQKAHQ
+751 EHAEENFQKAHQ

-778 FEKMKKSGKDP
+778 FDKMKKSGKDT

-802 MMKNDKAAEAYNNYS
+802 MMKNDKLAEAYNNYS
-817 LGLLAL
+817 QGLLAL
-823 IEHQPKKAVG
+823 IEHQPKKALE
-833 PFFRAYAYYE
+833 PFFRAYAYYVE
-843 DKDQDVF
+843 KDENVF
-850 FEVLR
+850 FEALK

-860 LKNYGCSFTDIMI
+860 LKNYGCSYTDLMI

-878 VAEHQQS
+878 VAEHQQT
-885 QEELKKYADKSE
+885 EDELKKYADKSE

>member
-12 NNSENE
+12 NN
-18 ANNPENEA
+18 PEEVLA
-26 NNSENEPLDQKELLE
+26 QKELLE
-41 DVAEIRQM
+41 DVVEIRQM
-49 IHQQRFAECNPMLFA
+49 IHQQRFAECNQMLFA
-64 IIKNCPNQQPY
+64 IIKNSPNHLPY

-82 LLSTVIANLS
+82 LLSTVIASLS
-92 LFQRKKM
+92 LFQRKKI
-99 SSVMLGF
+99 STEMLGF
-106 LKQDA
+106 LKLDA
-111 KAIKEFEIPET
+111 KAVKEFKIPET
-122 TPETRAKLVSEAISE
+122 TPEGRAKLVSEAISE
-137 LDQFLVDV
+137 LDQFLVDI

-152 LGVFKDLKKK
+152 QGIFKDLKKQ
-162 GEEIDVKEVKPTLE
+162 GEEIDIKEVRPTLE

-195 QDQASATLYQ
+195 QDQASVRLYQ
-205 EWEECRE
+205 EWEEYRE
-212 KIFGRFVS
+212 KIFDRFVS
-220 SGHWNDEERAEVKD
+220 SGYWNDEERAVVKD

-264 KFTLLYDIYRQTDD
+264 KFTLLFDIYRQADD
-278 DEVKVRALL
+278 DEVKVRAFL
-287 GWLLVSMNSS
+287 GWLLVSMKSNS
-297 CYEQHPDFLSFAEQ
+297 YEQHPDFRSFAEQ
-311 LTEDCKNDSDLLAE
+311 LTEDCKNDPDLLAE

-345 YTNDIMSSLS
+345 YTNDIMASLS
-355 KRFLGDLKNKVADLL
+355 KRFLGDLKDKVADLL

-375 MRNIFGV
+375 MRNLFEID
-382 EDDEETSDEESPIR
+382 EDEETSEESPIR

-403 EDGDPALNVGVDSPL
+403 EDGIDNLDADIESPL

-494 NLIVSHPNEIPEN
+494 NLIISHPNEIPEN

-517 EEDGSKPADEEEI
+517 EEDGSESADEEEI
-530 VNEFFKE
+530 VKEFFKE
-537 PEEHRAKRIR
+537 PGEHRAKRIR

-561 KEKDELFTILD
+561 TAKDEIFNILD

-612 MVDVM
+612 MVEVM

-636 MQKEDDHSLRMAVD
+636 MQKGDNHSLCMAVD
-650 HFKEMLKMQ
+650 HFKKMLKMQ
-659 PDMKPVYL
+659 PDMKQVYL

-674 KLCQVDEYLEN
+674 NLIQVDEYLEN

-704 KLEKLKFI
+704 KLDKLKFI
-712 VMNNRLEE
+712 VMNNRFEE

-731 HPESQMAGALLTQL
+731 HPENQMAGALLTQL

-751 EHTEGNFQKAHQ
+751 EHAEENFQKAHQ

-769 AEVNELFGS
+769 AEANELFGS
-778 FEKMKKSGKDP
+778 FEKMKKEGKDT

-823 IEHQPKKAVG
+823 IEHQPKKAMG
-833 PFFRAYAYYE
+833 PFFRAYAYYVE
-843 DKDQDVF
+843 KDENVF
-850 FEVLR
+850 FEALK

-860 LKNYGCSFTDIMI
+860 LKNYGCSYTDLMI

-878 VAEHQQS
+878 VAEHQKS
-885 QEELKKYADKSE
+885 QEEIKKYADKSE

>member
-1 MSEEVNLSEES
+1 MSEKVNLSEES
-12 NNSENE
+12 NN
-18 ANNPENEA
+18 PEE
-26 NNSENEPLDQKELLE
+26 EVFDQEELLE
-41 DVAEIRQM
+41 DIAELRQL
-49 IHQQRFAECNPMLFA
+49 IHQQRFAECQPILFT
-64 IIKNCPNQQPY
+64 IFKNWPNDLPY
-75 IHRLVQG
+75 MRHLVQG
-82 LLSTVIANLS
+82 MLTTVIASLS
-92 LFQRKKM
+92 LFHRKKFPDE
-99 SSVMLGF
+99 MLGF
-106 LKQDA
+106 LKQYDKQA
-111 KAIKEFEIPET
+111 GKIEIPET
-122 TPETRAKLVSEAISE
+122 TPEARVKYISDAISE
-137 LDQFLVDV
+137 LDQFLVDI
-145 EMDIRSE
+145 EMDIRSG
-152 LGVFKDLKKK
+152 LGIFEDLKKQ
-162 GEEIDVKEVKPTLE
+162 GEEIDIKEVKPTLE

-195 QDQASATLYQ
+195 QDQASARLYQ
-205 EWEECRE
+205 EWEEFRE

-220 SGHWNDEERAEVKD
+220 SGHWDDGERAAVKD

-247 LLVSAITLSAA
+247 LLVSAIMLSAA

-264 KFTLLYDIYRQTDD
+264 KFTLLYDIYRQADD

-287 GWLLVSMNSS
+287 GWLLVSMNSGS
-297 CYEQHPDFLSFAEQ
+297 YEQLPDFRNFAEQ
-311 LTEDCKNDSDLLAE
+311 LTEDCKNDPDLLAD

-345 YTNDIMSSLS
+345 YTKDIMSSLS
-355 KRFLGDLKNKVADLL
+355 KRFLGELKNKVADLL
-370 EADED
+370 DADED
-375 MRNIFGV
+375 MRNLFEID
-382 EDDEETSDEESPIR
+382 EDEETSEEESPIR

-403 EDGDPALNVGVDSPL
+403 EDGTHNLNVDMDSPL

-426 GIDILLPQ
+426 GIDLLLPQ
-434 FKMLRDQT
+434 FKTLRDKT
-442 EFFTH
+442 DFYSH

-459 PHITEALG
+459 PHVTEALG

-480 STARSCPADAYSLA
+480 STARSCPADGYALA

-517 EEDGSKPADEEEI
+517 EEDGSEPADEEEI
-530 VNEFFKE
+530 VTEFFKE
-537 PEEHRAKRIR
+537 PEEYRAKRIL

-554 LRFSKFY
+554 MRFSKFY
-561 KEKDELFTILD
+561 TKKDEIFTILD

-581 AVLAGPLFQDEFFDK
+581 AVLAGPLFQDKFFDK

-636 MQKEDDHSLRMAVD
+636 MKKDEEYSLRMAVD
-650 HFKEMLKMQ
+650 HFKEMLNIK
-659 PDMKPVYL
+659 PGMKQVYL

-674 KLCQVDEYLEN
+674 SLFQVDEYLEN

-704 KLEKLKFI
+704 KLDKLKFI
-712 VMNNRLEE
+712 VMNNRFEE

-731 HPESQMAGALLTQL
+731 HPENQMAGALLTQL

-751 EHTEGNFQKAHQ
+751 EHAEENFQKAHQ

-769 AEVNELFGS
+769 AEMNDIFGR
-778 FEKMKKSGKDP
+778 FEKMKKTGKDTG
-789 KNMMMQAMDLFFK
+789 NMMMQAMDLFFK

-823 IEHQPKKAVG
+823 IEHQPKQAIE
-833 PFFRAYAYYE
+833 PFYRAYAHYVE
-843 DKDQDVF
+843 KDEDVF
-850 FEVLR
+850 FEALK

-878 VAEHQQS
+878 VAEHHQM
-885 QEELKKYADKSE
+885 EEEFKKYADKSE

>member
-12 NNSENE
+12 NN
-18 ANNPENEA
+18 PEEVLA
-26 NNSENEPLDQKELLE
+26 QKELLE
-41 DVAEIRQM
+41 DVVEIRQM

-64 IIKNCPNQQPY
+64 IIKNSPNHQPY

-82 LLSTVIANLS
+82 LLSTVIASLS
-92 LFQRKKM
+92 LFQRKKI
-99 SSVMLGF
+99 STEMLGF
-106 LKQDA
+106 LKLDA
-111 KAIKEFEIPET
+111 KAVKEFKIPET
-122 TPETRAKLVSEAISE
+122 TPEGRAKLVSDAISE
-137 LDQFLVDV
+137 LDQFLVDI

-152 LGVFKDLKKK
+152 QGIFKDLKKQ
-162 GEEIDVKEVKPTLE
+162 GEAIDIKEVKPTLE

-195 QDQASATLYQ
+195 QDQASARLYL
-205 EWEECRE
+205 EWEEYRE
-212 KIFGRFVS
+212 KIFDRFVTA
-220 SGHWNDEERAEVKD
+220 GYWNDEERAVVKD

-264 KFTLLYDIYRQTDD
+264 KFTLLYDIYRLADD

-287 GWLLVSMNSS
+287 GWLLVSTNCG
-297 CYEQHPDFLSFAEQ
+297 CYEQHPDFRSFAEQ
-311 LTEDCKNDSDLLAE
+311 LTEDCKNDPDLLAE

-345 YTNDIMSSLS
+345 YTNDIMASLS
-355 KRFLGDLKNKVADLL
+355 KRFLGDLKDKVANLL

-375 MRNIFGV
+375 MRNIF
-382 EDDEETSDEESPIR
+382 EIDEDEETSEESPIR

-403 EDGDPALNVGVDSPL
+403 EDGIDNLDADIESPL

-517 EEDGSKPADEEEI
+517 EEDGSVSADEEEI
-530 VNEFFKE
+530 VKEFFNE

-612 MVDVM
+612 LVEVM

-636 MQKEDDHSLRMAVD
+636 MQKGDNHSLCMAVD
-650 HFKEMLKMQ
+650 HFKKMLKIK
-659 PDMKPVYL
+659 PDMKQVYL

-674 KLCQVDEYLEN
+674 NLIQVDEYLEN

-704 KLEKLKFI
+704 KLDKLKFI
-712 VMNNRLEE
+712 VMNNRFEE

-731 HPESQMAGALLTQL
+731 HPENQMAGALLTQL

-751 EHTEGNFQKAHQ
+751 EHAEENFQKAHQ

-778 FEKMKKSGKDP
+778 FEKMKKEGKDT

-823 IEHQPKKAVG
+823 IEHQPKKAMG
-833 PFFRAYAYYE
+833 PFFRAYAYYVE
-843 DKDQDVF
+843 KDENVF
-850 FEVLR
+850 FEALK

-860 LKNYGCSFTDIMI
+860 LKNYGCSYTDLMI

-878 VAEHQQS
+878 VAEHQKS
-885 QEELKKYADKSE
+885 QEEIKKYADKSE

>member
-12 NNSENE
+12 NN
-18 ANNPENEA
+18 PEEDV
-26 NNSENEPLDQKELLE
+26 LDQDFLLE
-41 DVAEIRQM
+41 KVDEMRDL
-49 IHQQRFAECNPMLFA
+49 IHQQRFTECKPILVA
-64 IIKNCPNQQPY
+64 IFENCPNHKQY
-75 IHRLVQG
+75 MRRLMHG
-82 LLSTVIANLS
+82 LLKTVLANMS
-92 LFQRKKM
+92 LLQCKKLPDD
-99 SSVMLGF
+99 MLGF
-106 LKQDA
+106 LKQYVKPSEELD
-111 KAIKEFEIPET
+111 IPEM
-122 TPETRAKLVSEAISE
+122 TPEARTKFVFGAVSE
-137 LDQFLVDV
+137 LDQLLVDI
-145 EMDIRSE
+145 EMDIRSDQ
-152 LGVFKDLKKK
+152 GIFKDLKKQ
-162 GEEIDVKEVKPTLE
+162 GEAIDIKEVKPTLE

-195 QDQASATLYQ
+195 QDQASARLYQ
-205 EWEECRE
+205 EWEEYRE
-212 KIFGRFVS
+212 KIFDRFVS
-220 SGHWNDEERAEVKD
+220 SGYWNNEERAVVKD

-264 KFTLLYDIYRQTDD
+264 KFTLLYDIYRLADD

-287 GWLLVSMNSS
+287 GWLLVSTNCGS
-297 CYEQHPDFLSFAEQ
+297 YEQQPDFRSFAEQ
-311 LTEDCKNDSDLLAE
+311 LTEDCKNDPDLLAE

-345 YTNDIMSSLS
+345 YTNDIMASLS
-355 KRFLGDLKNKVADLL
+355 KRFLDDLRDKVADLL

-375 MRNIFGV
+375 MRNIFGI
-382 EDDEETSDEESPIR
+382 EDDEETSEESPIR
-396 SVDINTD
+396 SDDTNTD
-403 EDGDPALNVGVDSPL
+403 EDRIPNLDADIESPL

-494 NLIVSHPNEIPEN
+494 NLIVSHSNEIPEN

-517 EEDGSKPADEEEI
+517 EEDGSESADEEEI
-530 VNEFFKE
+530 VKEFFNE

-554 LRFSKFY
+554 MRFSKFY
-561 KEKDELFTILD
+561 TAKDEIFNIFD

-612 MVDVM
+612 LVEVM

-636 MQKEDDHSLRMAVD
+636 MQKGDNHSLRMAVD
-650 HFKEMLKMQ
+650 HFKKMLKIK
-659 PDMKPVYL
+659 PDMKQVYL
-667 QLGICYR
+667 QLGTCYR
-674 KLCQVDEYLEN
+674 NLIQVDEYLEN

-704 KLEKLKFI
+704 KLDKLKFI
-712 VMNNRLEE
+712 VMNNRFEE

-731 HPESQMAGALLTQL
+731 HPENQMAGALLTQL

-751 EHTEGNFQKAHQ
+751 EHAEENFQKAHQ

-778 FEKMKKSGKDP
+778 FEKMKKAGKDT

-802 MMKNDKAAEAYNNYS
+802 MMKNDKLAEAYNNYS

-823 IEHQPKKAVG
+823 IEHQPKKAMG
-833 PFFRAYAYYE
+833 PFFRVYAYYVE
-843 DKDQDVF
+843 KDENVF
-850 FEVLR
+850 LSP
-855 EDYKW
+855 
-860 LKNYGCSFTDIMI
+860 L
-873 IYNQV
+873 
-878 VAEHQQS
+878 
-885 QEELKKYADKSE
+885 

>member
-12 NNSENE
+12 NN
-18 ANNPENEA
+18 PEEVLA
-26 NNSENEPLDQKELLE
+26 QKELLE
-41 DVAEIRQM
+41 DVVEIRQM

-64 IIKNCPNQQPY
+64 IVKNSPNHQPY

-82 LLSTVIANLS
+82 LLSTVIASLS
-92 LFQRKKM
+92 LFQRKKI
-99 SSVMLGF
+99 STEMLGF
-106 LKQDA
+106 LKLDA
-111 KAIKEFEIPET
+111 KAVKEFKIPET
-122 TPETRAKLVSEAISE
+122 TPEGRAKLVSEAISE
-137 LDQFLVDV
+137 LDQFLVDI

-152 LGVFKDLKKK
+152 QGIFKDLKKQ
-162 GEEIDVKEVKPTLE
+162 GEAIDIKEVKPTLE

-195 QDQASATLYQ
+195 QDQASVRLYQ
-205 EWEECRE
+205 EWEEYRE
-212 KIFGRFVS
+212 KIFDRFVS
-220 SGHWNDEERAEVKD
+220 SGYWNDEERAVVKD

-264 KFTLLYDIYRQTDD
+264 KFTLLYDIYRLADD

-287 GWLLVSMNSS
+287 GWLLVSTNCG
-297 CYEQHPDFLSFAEQ
+297 CYEQQPDFRSFAEQ
-311 LTEDCKNDSDLLAE
+311 LTEDCKNDQDLLAE

-345 YTNDIMSSLS
+345 YTNDIMASLS
-355 KRFLGDLKNKVADLL
+355 KRFLGDLKDKVANLL

-375 MRNIFGV
+375 MQNIFGI
-382 EDDEETSDEESPIR
+382 EDDEETSEESPIR

-403 EDGDPALNVGVDSPL
+403 EDGIPNLDVDMDSPL

-517 EEDGSKPADEEEI
+517 EGDGSEPADEEEI

-537 PEEHRAKRIR
+537 PGEHRAKRIR

-561 KEKDELFTILD
+561 TAKDEIFNILD

-612 MVDVM
+612 LVEVM

-636 MQKEDDHSLRMAVD
+636 MQKGDNHSLCMAVD
-650 HFKEMLKMQ
+650 HFKKMLKIK
-659 PDMKPVYL
+659 PDMKQVYL

-674 KLCQVDEYLEN
+674 NLIQVDEYLEN

-704 KLEKLKFI
+704 KLDKLKFI
-712 VMNNRLEE
+712 VMNNRFEE

-731 HPESQMAGALLTQL
+731 HPENQMAGALLTQL

-751 EHTEGNFQKAHQ
+751 EHAEVNFQKAHQ

-778 FEKMKKSGKDP
+778 FEKMKKEGKDT

-802 MMKNDKAAEAYNNYS
+802 MMKNDKLAEAYNNYS

-823 IEHQPKKAVG
+823 IEHQPKKAMG
-833 PFFRAYAYYE
+833 PFFRAYAYYVE
-843 DKDQDVF
+843 KDENVF
-850 FEVLR
+850 FEALK

-860 LKNYGCSFTDIMI
+860 LKNYGCSYTDLMI

-878 VAEHQQS
+878 VAEHQKS
-885 QEELKKYADKSE
+885 QEEIKKYADKSE

>member
-12 NNSENE
+12 NS
-18 ANNPENEA
+18 PEEVLA
-26 NNSENEPLDQKELLE
+26 QKELLE
-41 DVAEIRQM
+41 DVVEIRQM

-64 IIKNCPNQQPY
+64 IVKNSPNHQPY

-82 LLSTVIANLS
+82 LLSTVIASLS
-92 LFQRKKM
+92 LFQRKKI
-99 SSVMLGF
+99 STEMLGF
-106 LKQDA
+106 LKLDA
-111 KAIKEFEIPET
+111 KAVKEFKIPET
-122 TPETRAKLVSEAISE
+122 TPEGRAKLVSEAISE
-137 LDQFLVDV
+137 LDQFLVDI

-152 LGVFKDLKKK
+152 QGIFQDLKKQ
-162 GEEIDVKEVKPTLE
+162 GEAIDIKEVKPTLE

-195 QDQASATLYQ
+195 QDQASARLYQ
-205 EWEECRE
+205 EWEEYRE
-212 KIFGRFVS
+212 KIFDRSVS
-220 SGHWNDEERAEVKD
+220 SGYWNDEERAVVKD

-264 KFTLLYDIYRQTDD
+264 KFTLLYDIYRLADD

-287 GWLLVSMNSS
+287 GWLLVSTNCG
-297 CYEQHPDFLSFAEQ
+297 CYEQQPDFRCFAEQ

-345 YTNDIMSSLS
+345 YTNDIMASLS
-355 KRFLGDLKNKVADLL
+355 KRFLGDLKDKVANLL

-375 MRNIFGV
+375 MQNIFGI
-382 EDDEETSDEESPIR
+382 EDDEETSEESPIR

-403 EDGDPALNVGVDSPL
+403 EDGIPNLDVDMDSPL

-442 EFFTH
+442 DFFTH

-517 EEDGSKPADEEEI
+517 EGDGSEPADEEEI

-537 PEEHRAKRIR
+537 PGEHRAKRIR

-561 KEKDELFTILD
+561 TAKDEIFNILD

-612 MVDVM
+612 LVEVM

-636 MQKEDDHSLRMAVD
+636 MQKGDNHSLCMAVD
-650 HFKEMLKMQ
+650 HFKKMLKIK
-659 PDMKPVYL
+659 PDMKQVYL

-674 KLCQVDEYLEN
+674 NLIQVDEYLEN

-704 KLEKLKFI
+704 KLDKLKFI
-712 VMNNRLEE
+712 VMNNRFEE

-731 HPESQMAGALLTQL
+731 HPENQMAGALLTQL

-751 EHTEGNFQKAHQ
+751 EHAEENFQKAHQ

-769 AEVNELFGS
+769 AEANELFGS
-778 FEKMKKSGKDP
+778 FEKMKKEGKDT

-802 MMKNDKAAEAYNNYS
+802 MMKNDKLAEAYNNYS

-823 IEHQPKKAVG
+823 IEHQPKKAMG
-833 PFFRAYAYYE
+833 PFFRAYAYYVE
-843 DKDQDVF
+843 KDENVF
-850 FEVLR
+850 FEALK

-860 LKNYGCSFTDIMI
+860 LKDYGCSYTDLMI

-885 QEELKKYADKSE
+885 QEEIKKYADKSE

>member
-12 NNSENE
+12 NS
-18 ANNPENEA
+18 PEEVLA
-26 NNSENEPLDQKELLE
+26 QKELLE
-41 DVAEIRQM
+41 DVVEIRQM

-64 IIKNCPNQQPY
+64 IVKNSPNHQPY

-82 LLSTVIANLS
+82 LLSTVIASLS
-92 LFQRKKM
+92 LFQRKKI
-99 SSVMLGF
+99 STEMLGF
-106 LKQDA
+106 LKLDA
-111 KAIKEFEIPET
+111 KAVKEFKIPET
-122 TPETRAKLVSEAISE
+122 TPEGRAKLVSEAISE
-137 LDQFLVDV
+137 LDQFLVDI

-152 LGVFKDLKKK
+152 QGIFKDLKKL
-162 GEEIDVKEVKPTLE
+162 GEEIDIKEVKPTLE

-195 QDQASATLYQ
+195 QDQASARLYQ
-205 EWEECRE
+205 EWEEYRE
-212 KIFGRFVS
+212 KIFDRFVS
-220 SGHWNDEERAEVKD
+220 SGYWNDEERAVVKD

-264 KFTLLYDIYRQTDD
+264 KFTLLYDIYRLADD

-287 GWLLVSMNSS
+287 GWLLVSANCG
-297 CYEQHPDFLSFAEQ
+297 CYEQQPDFRSFAEQ

-345 YTNDIMSSLS
+345 YTNDIMASLS
-355 KRFLGDLKNKVADLL
+355 KRFLGDLKDKVANLL

-375 MRNIFGV
+375 MQNIFGI
-382 EDDEETSDEESPIR
+382 EDDEETSEESPIR

-403 EDGDPALNVGVDSPL
+403 EDGIPNLEVDMDSPL

-442 EFFTH
+442 DFFTH

-517 EEDGSKPADEEEI
+517 EGDGSEPADEEEI
-530 VNEFFKE
+530 VNDFFKE
-537 PEEHRAKRIR
+537 PGEHRAKRIR

-561 KEKDELFTILD
+561 TAKDEIFNILD

-612 MVDVM
+612 LVEVM

-636 MQKEDDHSLRMAVD
+636 MQKGDNHSLRMAVD
-650 HFKEMLKMQ
+650 HFKKMLKIK
-659 PDMKPVYL
+659 PDMKQVYL

-674 KLCQVDEYLEN
+674 NLIQVDEYLEN

-704 KLEKLKFI
+704 KLDKLKFI
-712 VMNNRLEE
+712 VMNNRFEE

-731 HPESQMAGALLTQL
+731 HPENQMAGALLTQL

-751 EHTEGNFQKAHQ
+751 EHAEENFQKAHQ

-769 AEVNELFGS
+769 AEANELFGS
-778 FEKMKKSGKDP
+778 FEKMKKEGKDT

-823 IEHQPKKAVG
+823 IEHQPKKAMG
-833 PFFRAYAYYE
+833 PFFRAYAYYVE
-843 DKDQDVF
+843 KDENVF
-850 FEVLR
+850 FEALK

-860 LKNYGCSFTDIMI
+860 LKNYGCSYTDLMI

-878 VAEHQQS
+878 VAEHQKS
-885 QEELKKYADKSE
+885 QEEIKKYADKSE

>member
-12 NNSENE
+12 NSQEE
-18 ANNPENEA
+18 V
-26 NNSENEPLDQKELLE
+26 LDQDFLLE
-41 DVAEIRQM
+41 KVDEMRDL
-49 IHQQRFAECNPMLFA
+49 IHQQRFAECKPMLVA
-64 IIKNCPNQQPY
+64 IFENCPNHKQY
-75 IHRLVQG
+75 MRRLMHG
-82 LLSTVIANLS
+82 LLTTVLANMS
-92 LFQRKKM
+92 LLQRKKLPDD
-99 SSVMLGF
+99 MLGI
-106 LKQDA
+106 LKQYVKPSEELD
-111 KAIKEFEIPET
+111 IPEM
-122 TPETRAKLVSEAISE
+122 TPEARTKFVFGAVSE
-137 LDQFLVDV
+137 LDQLLEDI

-152 LGVFKDLKKK
+152 QGIFKDLKKQ
-162 GEEIDVKEVKPTLE
+162 GEAIDIKEVKPTLE

-183 MLFLNHDLSKEE
+183 MLFLNHDFSKEE
-195 QDQASATLYQ
+195 QDQASARLYQ
-205 EWEECRE
+205 EWEEYRE
-212 KIFGRFVS
+212 KIFDRFVS
-220 SGHWNDEERAEVKD
+220 SGYWNDEERAVVKD

-264 KFTLLYDIYRQTDD
+264 KFTLLYDIYRLADD

-287 GWLLVSMNSS
+287 GWLLVSTNCG
-297 CYEQHPDFLSFAEQ
+297 CYEQQPDFRSFAEQ

-345 YTNDIMSSLS
+345 YTNDIMASLS
-355 KRFLGDLKNKVADLL
+355 KRFLGDLKDKVADLL

-375 MRNIFGV
+375 MRNIFGID
-382 EDDEETSDEESPIR
+382 EDEETSEESPIR

-403 EDGDPALNVGVDSPL
+403 EDGIPNLDVDMDSPL

-442 EFFTH
+442 DFFTH

-517 EEDGSKPADEEEI
+517 EGDGSEPADEEEI

-537 PEEHRAKRIR
+537 PGEHRAKRIR

-561 KEKDELFTILD
+561 TAKDEIFNILD

-612 MVDVM
+612 LVEVM

-636 MQKEDDHSLRMAVD
+636 MQKGDNHSLCMAVD
-650 HFKEMLKMQ
+650 HFKKMLKIK
-659 PDMKPVYL
+659 PDMKQVYL

-674 KLCQVDEYLEN
+674 NLIQVDEYLEN

-704 KLEKLKFI
+704 KLDKLKFI
-712 VMNNRLEE
+712 VMNNRFEE

-731 HPESQMAGALLTQL
+731 HPENQMAGALLTQL

-751 EHTEGNFQKAHQ
+751 EHAEENFQKAHQ

-769 AEVNELFGS
+769 AEANELFGS
-778 FEKMKKSGKDP
+778 FEKMKKEGKDT

-823 IEHQPKKAVG
+823 IEHQPKKAMG
-833 PFFRAYAYYE
+833 PYFRAYAYYVE
-843 DKDQDVF
+843 KDENVF
-850 FEVLR
+850 FEALK

-860 LKNYGCSFTDIMI
+860 LKNYGCSYTDLMI

-878 VAEHQQS
+878 VAEHQKS
-885 QEELKKYADKSE
+885 QEEIKKYADKSE

>member
-12 NNSENE
+12 NN
-18 ANNPENEA
+18 PEEDV
-26 NNSENEPLDQKELLE
+26 LDQDFLLE
-41 DVAEIRQM
+41 KVDEMRDL
-49 IHQQRFAECNPMLFA
+49 IHQQRFTECKPILVA
-64 IIKNCPNQQPY
+64 IFENCPNHKQY
-75 IHRLVQG
+75 MRRLMHG
-82 LLSTVIANLS
+82 LLKTVLANMS
-92 LFQRKKM
+92 LLQCKKLPDD
-99 SSVMLGF
+99 MLGF
-106 LKQDA
+106 LKQYVKPSEELD
-111 KAIKEFEIPET
+111 IPEM
-122 TPETRAKLVSEAISE
+122 TPEARTKFVFGAVSE
-137 LDQFLVDV
+137 LDQLLVDI
-145 EMDIRSE
+145 EMDIRSDQ
-152 LGVFKDLKKK
+152 GIFKDLKKQ
-162 GEEIDVKEVKPTLE
+162 GEAIDIKEVKPTLE

-195 QDQASATLYQ
+195 QDQASARLYQ
-205 EWEECRE
+205 EWEEYRE
-212 KIFGRFVS
+212 KIFDRFVS
-220 SGHWNDEERAEVKD
+220 SGYWNNEERAVVKD

-264 KFTLLYDIYRQTDD
+264 KFTLLYDIYRLADD

-287 GWLLVSMNSS
+287 GWLLVSTNCGS
-297 CYEQHPDFLSFAEQ
+297 YEQQPDFRSFAEQ
-311 LTEDCKNDSDLLAE
+311 LTEDCKNDPDLLAE

-345 YTNDIMSSLS
+345 YTNDIMASLS
-355 KRFLGDLKNKVADLL
+355 KRFLDDLRDKVADLL

-375 MRNIFGV
+375 MRNIFGI
-382 EDDEETSDEESPIR
+382 EDDEETSEESPIR
-396 SVDINTD
+396 SDDTNTD
-403 EDGDPALNVGVDSPL
+403 KDGIPNLDADIESPL

-517 EEDGSKPADEEEI
+517 EEDGSESADEKEI
-530 VNEFFKE
+530 VKEFFNE

-554 LRFSKFY
+554 MRFSKFY
-561 KEKDELFTILD
+561 TVKDEIFNIFD

-612 MVDVM
+612 LVEVM

-636 MQKEDDHSLRMAVD
+636 MQKGDNHSLRMAVD
-650 HFKEMLKMQ
+650 HFKKMLKIK
-659 PDMKPVYL
+659 PDMKQVYL
-667 QLGICYR
+667 QLGTCYR
-674 KLCQVDEYLEN
+674 NLIQVDEYLEN

-704 KLEKLKFI
+704 KLDKLKFI
-712 VMNNRLEE
+712 VMNNRFEE

-731 HPESQMAGALLTQL
+731 HPENQMAGALLTQL

-751 EHTEGNFQKAHQ
+751 EHAEENFQKAHQ

-778 FEKMKKSGKDP
+778 FEKMKKAGKDT

-802 MMKNDKAAEAYNNYS
+802 MMKNDKLAEAYNNYS

-823 IEHQPKKAVG
+823 IEHQPKKAMG
-833 PFFRAYAYYE
+833 PFFRVYAYYVE
-843 DKDQDVF
+843 KDENVF
-850 FEVLR
+850 FEALK

-860 LKNYGCSFTDIMI
+860 LKNYGCSYTDLMI

-878 VAEHQQS
+878 VAEHQKS
-885 QEELKKYADKSE
+885 QEEIKKYADKSE

>member
-12 NNSENE
+12 NNPENE
-18 ANNPENEA
+18 ANNPEEV
-26 NNSENEPLDQKELLE
+26 LDQKELLE

-111 KAIKEFEIPET
+111 KAIKEFKIPET

-220 SGHWNDEERAEVKD
+220 SGHWNDEERAAVKD

-258 TVFDMG
+258 TVFDIG
-264 KFTLLYDIYRQTDD
+264 KFTLLYDIYRQADD

-311 LTEDCKNDSDLLAE
+311 LTEDCKKDSDLLAE

-345 YTNDIMSSLS
+345 YTNDIMASLS
-355 KRFLGDLKNKVADLL
+355 NRFLGNLKNKVADLL

-382 EDDEETSDEESPIR
+382 EDDEETSEEESPIR

-517 EEDGSKPADEEEI
+517 EGDGSETADEEEI
-530 VNEFFKE
+530 VDEFFKE

-712 VMNNRLEE
+712 IMNNRLEE

-751 EHTEGNFQKAHQ
+751 EHAEENFKKAHQ

-769 AEVNELFGS
+769 AEMNELFGS
-778 FEKMKKSGKDP
+778 FEKMKKAGKDP

-873 IYNQV
+873 IYNQI

>member
-12 NNSENE
+12 NN
-18 ANNPENEA
+18 PEEDV
-26 NNSENEPLDQKELLE
+26 LDQDFLLE
-41 DVAEIRQM
+41 KVDEMRDL
-49 IHQQRFAECNPMLFA
+49 IHQQRFSECKPMLVEVFTPFSSNKQYINRLMQSLLTSLFA
-64 IIKNCPNQQPY
+64 NM
-75 IHRLVQG
+75 
-82 LLSTVIANLS
+82 S
-92 LFQRKKM
+92 LFQRKKIPDGVFGIPIQHNK
-99 SSVMLGF
+99 S
-106 LKQDA
+106 
-111 KAIKEFEIPET
+111 FEELDIPEM
-122 TPETRAKLVSEAISE
+122 TPEARAKYISSTISG
-137 LDQFLVDV
+137 LDQLLVDI
-145 EMDIRSE
+145 EMDIRSDQ
-152 LGVFKDLKKK
+152 GVFKDLKKL
-162 GEEIDVKEVKPTLE
+162 GEEIDIKEVKSTLE

-195 QDQASATLYQ
+195 QDQASARLYQ

-220 SGHWNDEERAEVKD
+220 SGYWNDEERAAVKD

-287 GWLLVSMNSS
+287 GWLLVSTNCG
-297 CYEQHPDFLSFAEQ
+297 CYEQQPDFRSFAEQ

-345 YTNDIMSSLS
+345 YTNDIMASLS
-355 KRFLGDLKNKVADLL
+355 KRFLGDLKDKVANLL

-375 MRNIFGV
+375 MRNIF
-382 EDDEETSDEESPIR
+382 EIDEDEETSEESPIR

-403 EDGDPALNVGVDSPL
+403 EDGIPNLDVDMDSPL

-517 EEDGSKPADEEEI
+517 EGDGSEPADEEEI

-537 PEEHRAKRIR
+537 PGEHRAKRIR

-572 ELDDDKPAY
+572 ELDDDKPVY

-612 MVDVM
+612 LVEVM

-636 MQKEDDHSLRMAVD
+636 MQKGDNHSLCMAVD
-650 HFKEMLKMQ
+650 HFKKMLKIK
-659 PDMKPVYL
+659 PDMKQVYL

-674 KLCQVDEYLEN
+674 NLIQVDEYLEN

-704 KLEKLKFI
+704 KLDKLKFI
-712 VMNNRLEE
+712 VMNNRFEE

-731 HPESQMAGALLTQL
+731 HPENQMAGALLTQL

-751 EHTEGNFQKAHQ
+751 EHAEENFQKAHQ

-769 AEVNELFGS
+769 AEANELFGS
-778 FEKMKKSGKDP
+778 FEKMKKSGKDT

-823 IEHQPKKAVG
+823 IEHQPKKAMG
-833 PFFRAYAYYE
+833 PFFRAYAYYVE
-843 DKDQDVF
+843 KDENVF
-850 FEVLR
+850 FEALK

-860 LKNYGCSFTDIMI
+860 LKNYGCSYTDLMI

-878 VAEHQQS
+878 VAEHQKS
-885 QEELKKYADKSE
+885 QEEIKKYADKSE

>member
-12 NNSENE
+12 NN
-18 ANNPENEA
+18 PEEV
-26 NNSENEPLDQKELLE
+26 LDQDELLE
-41 DVAEIRQM
+41 KIDEMRQL
-49 IHQQRFAECNPMLFA
+49 IHQQRFTECKPLLVAVFTPLPSN
-64 IIKNCPNQQPY
+64 KQYVN
-75 IHRLVQG
+75 RLLQS
-82 LLSTVIANLS
+82 LLTALAANMS
-92 LFQRKKM
+92 LFQRKKIPDG
-99 SSVMLGF
+99 VFGF
-106 LKQDA
+106 PLQH
-111 KAIKEFEIPET
+111 IKSFEELDIPEM
-122 TPETRAKLVSEAISE
+122 TPETRAKYISSAISG
-137 LDQFLVDV
+137 LDQLLEDI
-145 EMDIRSE
+145 EMDIRSDQ
-152 LGVFKDLKKK
+152 GIFKDLKKQ
-162 GEEIDVKEVKPTLE
+162 GEAIDIKEVKPTLE

-195 QDQASATLYQ
+195 QDQASARLYQ
-205 EWEECRE
+205 EWEEYRE

-220 SGHWNDEERAEVKD
+220 SGHWTDEECAAVKD
-234 TILSPTVDSLTSQ
+234 SILSPTVDSLTSQ

-297 CYEQHPDFLSFAEQ
+297 YCEQHPDFRSFAEQ
-311 LTEDCKNDSDLLAE
+311 LTEDCKNDQDLLAD

-370 EADED
+370 DADED
-375 MRNIFGV
+375 MRNLFEID
-382 EDDEETSDEESPIR
+382 EDEETSEEESPIR

-403 EDGDPALNVGVDSPL
+403 EDGVDNLNVGVDSPL

-442 EFFTH
+442 DFFTH

-459 PHITEALG
+459 PHVTEALG

-494 NLIVSHPNEIPEN
+494 NLIISHPNEIPEN

-517 EEDGSKPADEEEI
+517 EGDGSEPADEEEI

-537 PEEHRAKRIR
+537 PGEHRAKRIR

-561 KEKDELFTILD
+561 KGKDELFTILD

-612 MVDVM
+612 MVEVM

-636 MQKEDDHSLRMAVD
+636 MQKEDDHSLRMAVS

-659 PDMKPVYL
+659 PDMKQVYL

-674 KLCQVDEYLEN
+674 NLIQVDEYLEN

-704 KLEKLKFI
+704 KLDKLKFI
-712 VMNNRLEE
+712 VMNNRFEE

-731 HPESQMAGALLTQL
+731 HPENQMAGALLTQL

-751 EHTEGNFQKAHQ
+751 EHAEENFQKAHQ

-769 AEVNELFGS
+769 AEANELFGS
-778 FEKMKKSGKDP
+778 FEKMKKEGKDT

-823 IEHQPKKAVG
+823 IEHQPKKALE
-833 PFFRAYAYYE
+833 PFFRAYAYYVE
-843 DKDQDVF
+843 KDENVF
-850 FEVLR
+850 FEALK

-860 LKNYGCSFTDIMI
+860 LKNYGCSYTDLMI
-873 IYNQV
+873 VYNQV
-878 VAEHQQS
+878 VAEHLQT
-885 QEELKKYADKSE
+885 EDELKKYADKSE

>member
-12 NNSENE
+12 NN
-18 ANNPENEA
+18 PEEV
-26 NNSENEPLDQKELLE
+26 LDQDELLE
-41 DVAEIRQM
+41 KIDEMRQL
-49 IHQQRFAECNPMLFA
+49 IHQQRFTECKPLLVAVFTPLPSN
-64 IIKNCPNQQPY
+64 KQYVN
-75 IHRLVQG
+75 RLLQS
-82 LLSTVIANLS
+82 LLTALAANMS
-92 LFQRKKM
+92 LFQRKKIPDG
-99 SSVMLGF
+99 VFGF
-106 LKQDA
+106 PLQH
-111 KAIKEFEIPET
+111 IKSFEELDIPEM
-122 TPETRAKLVSEAISE
+122 TPETRAKYISSAISG
-137 LDQFLVDV
+137 LDQLLEDI
-145 EMDIRSE
+145 EMDIRSDQ
-152 LGVFKDLKKK
+152 GVFKDLKKQ
-162 GEEIDVKEVKPTLE
+162 GEAIDIKEVKPTLE

-195 QDQASATLYQ
+195 QDQASARLYQ
-205 EWEECRE
+205 EWEEYRE

-220 SGHWNDEERAEVKD
+220 SGHWTDEECAAVKD

-297 CYEQHPDFLSFAEQ
+297 YCEQHPDFRSFAEQ
-311 LTEDCKNDSDLLAE
+311 LTEDCKNDSDLLAD

-370 EADED
+370 DADED
-375 MRNIFGV
+375 MRNLFEID
-382 EDDEETSDEESPIR
+382 EDEETSEEESPIR

-403 EDGDPALNVGVDSPL
+403 EDGVDNLNVGVDSPL

-442 EFFTH
+442 DFFTH

-459 PHITEALG
+459 PHVTEALG

-494 NLIVSHPNEIPEN
+494 NLIISHPNEIPEN

-517 EEDGSKPADEEEI
+517 EGDGSEPADEEEI

-537 PEEHRAKRIR
+537 PGEHRAKRIR

-561 KEKDELFTILD
+561 KGKDELFTILD

-612 MVDVM
+612 MVEVM

-636 MQKEDDHSLRMAVD
+636 MQKEDDHSLRMAVS

-659 PDMKPVYL
+659 PDMKQVYL

-674 KLCQVDEYLEN
+674 NLIQVDEYLEN

-704 KLEKLKFI
+704 KLDKLKFI
-712 VMNNRLEE
+712 VMNNRFEE

-731 HPESQMAGALLTQL
+731 HPENQMAGALLTQL

-751 EHTEGNFQKAHQ
+751 EHAEENFQKAHQ

-769 AEVNELFGS
+769 AEANELFGS
-778 FEKMKKSGKDP
+778 FEKMKKEGKDT

-823 IEHQPKKAVG
+823 IEHQPKKALE
-833 PFFRAYAYYE
+833 PFFRAYAYYVE
-843 DKDQDVF
+843 KDENVF
-850 FEVLR
+850 FEALK

-860 LKNYGCSFTDIMI
+860 LKNYGCSYTDLMI

-878 VAEHQQS
+878 VAEHQQT
-885 QEELKKYADKSE
+885 EDELKKNADKSE

>member
-12 NNSENE
+12 NSQEE
-18 ANNPENEA
+18 EV
-26 NNSENEPLDQKELLE
+26 LDQGFLLE
-41 DVAEIRQM
+41 KVDEMRDL
-49 IHQQRFAECNPMLFA
+49 IHQQRFAECKPMLVEVFTPFSSNKQYINRLLQSLLTSLFA
-64 IIKNCPNQQPY
+64 NM
-75 IHRLVQG
+75 
-82 LLSTVIANLS
+82 S
-92 LFQRKKM
+92 LFQRKKIPDGVFGIPIEHNK
-99 SSVMLGF
+99 S
-106 LKQDA
+106 
-111 KAIKEFEIPET
+111 FEELDIPEM
-122 TPETRAKLVSEAISE
+122 TPEARAKYISSTISG
-137 LDQFLVDV
+137 LDQLLVDV
-145 EMDIRSE
+145 EMDIRSDQ
-152 LGVFKDLKKK
+152 GVFKDLKKL
-162 GEEIDVKEVKPTLE
+162 GEEIDIKEVKSTLE

-195 QDQASATLYQ
+195 QDQASARLYQ
-205 EWEECRE
+205 EWEEYRE
-212 KIFGRFVS
+212 KIFDRFVS
-220 SGHWNDEERAEVKD
+220 SGYWNDEERAVVKD

-264 KFTLLYDIYRQTDD
+264 KFTLLYDIYRLADD

-297 CYEQHPDFLSFAEQ
+297 YYEQQPDFRSFAEQ
-311 LTEDCKNDSDLLAE
+311 LTEDCKNDQDLLAD

-370 EADED
+370 DADED
-375 MRNIFGV
+375 MRNLFEID
-382 EDDEETSDEESPIR
+382 EDEEISEEESPIR

-403 EDGDPALNVGVDSPL
+403 EDGVDNLNVDVDSPL

-442 EFFTH
+442 DFFTH

-459 PHITEALG
+459 PHVTEALG

-494 NLIVSHPNEIPEN
+494 NLIISHPNEIPEN

-517 EEDGSKPADEEEI
+517 EGDGSEPADEEEI

-537 PEEHRAKRIR
+537 PGEHRAKRIR

-612 MVDVM
+612 LVEVM

-650 HFKEMLKMQ
+650 HFKKMLKIK
-659 PDMKPVYL
+659 PDMKQVYL

-674 KLCQVDEYLEN
+674 NLIQVDEYLEN

-704 KLEKLKFI
+704 KLDKLKFI
-712 VMNNRLEE
+712 VMNNRFEE

-731 HPESQMAGALLTQL
+731 HPENQMAGALLTQL

-751 EHTEGNFQKAHQ
+751 EHAEENFQKAHQ

-778 FEKMKKSGKDP
+778 FDKMKKSGKDT

-802 MMKNDKAAEAYNNYS
+802 MMKNDKLAEAYNNYS
-817 LGLLAL
+817 QGLLAL
-823 IEHQPKKAVG
+823 IEHQPKKAMG
-833 PFFRAYAYYE
+833 PFFRAYAYYVE
-843 DKDQDVF
+843 KDENVF
-850 FEVLR
+850 FEALK

-860 LKNYGCSFTDIMI
+860 LKNYGCSYTDLMI

-878 VAEHQQS
+878 VAEHQKS
-885 QEELKKYADKSE
+885 QEEIKKYADKSE

>member
-12 NNSENE
+12 NN
-18 ANNPENEA
+18 PEEDVLA
-26 NNSENEPLDQKELLE
+26 QKELLE
-41 DVAEIRQM
+41 DVVEIRQM
-49 IHQQRFAECNPMLFA
+49 IHQQRFAECNQMLFA
-64 IIKNCPNQQPY
+64 IIKNGPNHQPY

-82 LLSTVIANLS
+82 LLSTVIASLS

-99 SSVMLGF
+99 STETLGF
-106 LKQDA
+106 LKLDA
-111 KAIKEFEIPET
+111 KAIKEFKIPET
-122 TPETRAKLVSEAISE
+122 TPETRATLVSEAISE
-137 LDQFLVDV
+137 LDQFLVDI
-145 EMDIRSE
+145 EMYIRSE
-152 LGVFKDLKKK
+152 QGIFKDLKKQ
-162 GEEIDVKEVKPTLE
+162 GEAIDIKEVKPTLE

-195 QDQASATLYQ
+195 QDQASARLYQ
-205 EWEECRE
+205 EWEEYRE

-220 SGHWNDEERAEVKD
+220 SGHWTDEECAAVKD

-247 LLVSAITLSAA
+247 LLVSAITLSAT

-264 KFTLLYDIYRQTDD
+264 KFTLLYGIYRQTDD

-297 CYEQHPDFLSFAEQ
+297 YYEQQPDFRSFAEQ
-311 LTEDCKNDSDLLAE
+311 LTEDCKNDQDLLAD

-370 EADED
+370 DADED
-375 MRNIFGV
+375 MRNLFEID
-382 EDDEETSDEESPIR
+382 EDEETSEEESPIR

-403 EDGDPALNVGVDSPL
+403 EDGVDNLNVGVDSPL

-442 EFFTH
+442 DFFTH

-459 PHITEALG
+459 PHVTEALG

-494 NLIVSHPNEIPEN
+494 NLIISHPNEIPEN

-517 EEDGSKPADEEEI
+517 EGDGSEPADEEEI
-530 VNEFFKE
+530 VDEFFKE
-537 PEEHRAKRIR
+537 PGEHRAKRIR

-561 KEKDELFTILD
+561 KGKDELFTILD
-572 ELDDDKPAY
+572 ELDDNKPAY

-612 MVDVM
+612 MVEVM

-636 MQKEDDHSLRMAVD
+636 MQKEDDHSLRMAVS

-659 PDMKPVYL
+659 PDMKQVYL

-674 KLCQVDEYLEN
+674 NLIQVDEYLEN

-704 KLEKLKFI
+704 KLDKLKFI
-712 VMNNRLEE
+712 VMNNRFEE

-731 HPESQMAGALLTQL
+731 HPENQMAGALLTQL

-751 EHTEGNFQKAHQ
+751 EHAEENFQKAHQ

-769 AEVNELFGS
+769 AEANELFGS
-778 FEKMKKSGKDP
+778 FEKMKKEGKDT

-823 IEHQPKKAVG
+823 IEHQPKKALE
-833 PFFRAYAYYE
+833 PFFRAYAYYVE
-843 DKDQDVF
+843 KDENVF
-850 FEVLR
+850 FEALK

-860 LKNYGCSFTDIMI
+860 LKNYGCSYTDLMI

-878 VAEHQQS
+878 VAEHQQT
-885 QEELKKYADKSE
+885 EDELKKYADKSE

>member
-12 NNSENE
+12 NSQEE
-18 ANNPENEA
+18 V
-26 NNSENEPLDQKELLE
+26 LDQDFLLE
-41 DVAEIRQM
+41 KVDEMRDL
-49 IHQQRFAECNPMLFA
+49 IHQQRFSECKPMLVEVFTPFSSNKQYINRLLQSLLTSLFA
-64 IIKNCPNQQPY
+64 NM
-75 IHRLVQG
+75 
-82 LLSTVIANLS
+82 S
-92 LFQRKKM
+92 LFQRKKIPDGVFGIPIEHNK
-99 SSVMLGF
+99 S
-106 LKQDA
+106 
-111 KAIKEFEIPET
+111 FEELDIPEMT
-122 TPETRAKLVSEAISE
+122 HEARAKYISSTISG
-137 LDQFLVDV
+137 LDQLLVDV
-145 EMDIRSE
+145 EMDIRSDQ
-152 LGVFKDLKKK
+152 GVFKDLKKL
-162 GEEIDVKEVKPTLE
+162 GEEIDIKEVKSTLE

-195 QDQASATLYQ
+195 QDQASARLYQ

-220 SGHWNDEERAEVKD
+220 SGHWTDEECAAVKD

-247 LLVSAITLSAA
+247 LMVSAITLSAA

-287 GWLLVSMNSS
+287 GWLLVSTNCG
-297 CYEQHPDFLSFAEQ
+297 CYEQQPDFRSFAEQ

-345 YTNDIMSSLS
+345 YTNDIMASLS
-355 KRFLGDLKNKVADLL
+355 KRFLGDLKDKVANLL

-375 MRNIFGV
+375 MQNIFGI
-382 EDDEETSDEESPIR
+382 EDDEETSEEESPIR

-403 EDGDPALNVGVDSPL
+403 EDGVDNLNVGVDSPL

-459 PHITEALG
+459 PHVTEALG

-517 EEDGSKPADEEEI
+517 EGDGSEPADEEEI

-537 PEEHRAKRIR
+537 PGEHRAKRIR

-561 KEKDELFTILD
+561 KGKDELFTILD

-612 MVDVM
+612 LVEVM

-636 MQKEDDHSLRMAVD
+636 MQKEDNHSLRMAVD
-650 HFKEMLKMQ
+650 HFKKMLKIK
-659 PDMKPVYL
+659 PDMKQVYL

-674 KLCQVDEYLEN
+674 NLIQVDEYLEN

-704 KLEKLKFI
+704 KLDKLKFI
-712 VMNNRLEE
+712 VMNNRFEE

-731 HPESQMAGALLTQL
+731 HPENQMAGALLTQL

-751 EHTEGNFQKAHQ
+751 EHAEENFQKAHQ

-769 AEVNELFGS
+769 AEANELFGS
-778 FEKMKKSGKDP
+778 FEKMKKEGKDT

-823 IEHQPKKAVG
+823 IEHQPKKAMG
-833 PFFRAYAYYE
+833 PFFRAYAYYVE
-843 DKDQDVF
+843 KDENVF
-850 FEVLR
+850 FEALK

-860 LKNYGCSFTDIMI
+860 LKNYGCSYTDLMI

-878 VAEHQQS
+878 VAEHQKS
-885 QEELKKYADKSE
+885 QEEIKKYADKSE

>member
-12 NNSENE
+12 NN
-18 ANNPENEA
+18 PEEV
-26 NNSENEPLDQKELLE
+26 LDQDELLE
-41 DVAEIRQM
+41 KIDEMRQL
-49 IHQQRFAECNPMLFA
+49 IHQQRFTECKPLLVAVFTPLPSN
-64 IIKNCPNQQPY
+64 KQYVN
-75 IHRLVQG
+75 RLLQS
-82 LLSTVIANLS
+82 LLTALAANMS
-92 LFQRKKM
+92 LFQRKKIPDG
-99 SSVMLGF
+99 VFGF
-106 LKQDA
+106 PLQH
-111 KAIKEFEIPET
+111 IKSFEELDIPEMT
-122 TPETRAKLVSEAISE
+122 SETRAKYISSAISG
-137 LDQFLVDV
+137 LDQLLEDI
-145 EMDIRSE
+145 EMDIRSDQ
-152 LGVFKDLKKK
+152 GVFKDLKKQ
-162 GEEIDVKEVKPTLE
+162 GEAIDIKEVKPTLE

-195 QDQASATLYQ
+195 QDQASARLYQ
-205 EWEECRE
+205 EWEEYRE

-220 SGHWNDEERAEVKD
+220 SGHWTDEECAAVKD

-297 CYEQHPDFLSFAEQ
+297 YCEQHPDFRSFAEQ
-311 LTEDCKNDSDLLAE
+311 LTEDCKNDQDLLAD
-325 IIKAQKMLAVTVFS
+325 IIKAQKMLAVSVFS

-370 EADED
+370 DADED
-375 MRNIFGV
+375 MRNLFEID
-382 EDDEETSDEESPIR
+382 EDEETSEEESPIR

-403 EDGDPALNVGVDSPL
+403 EDGVDNLNVGVDSPL

-442 EFFTH
+442 DFFTH

-459 PHITEALG
+459 PHVTEALG

-494 NLIVSHPNEIPEN
+494 NLIISHPNEIPEN

-517 EEDGSKPADEEEI
+517 EGDGSEPADEEEI

-537 PEEHRAKRIR
+537 PGEHRAKRIR

-561 KEKDELFTILD
+561 KGKDELFTILD

-612 MVDVM
+612 MVEVM

-636 MQKEDDHSLRMAVD
+636 MQKEDDHSLRMAVS

-659 PDMKPVYL
+659 PDMKQVYL

-674 KLCQVDEYLEN
+674 NLIQVDEYLEN

-704 KLEKLKFI
+704 KLDKLKFI
-712 VMNNRLEE
+712 VINNRFEE

-731 HPESQMAGALLTQL
+731 HPENQMAGALLTQL

-751 EHTEGNFQKAHQ
+751 EHAEENFQKAHQ

-769 AEVNELFGS
+769 AEANELFGS
-778 FEKMKKSGKDP
+778 FEKMKKEGKDT

-823 IEHQPKKAVG
+823 IEHQPKKALE
-833 PFFRAYAYYE
+833 PFFRAYAYYVE
-843 DKDQDVF
+843 KDENVF
-850 FEVLR
+850 FEALK

-860 LKNYGCSFTDIMI
+860 LKNYGCSYTDLMI

-878 VAEHQQS
+878 VAEHQQT
-885 QEELKKYADKSE
+885 EDELKKYADKSE

>member
-12 NNSENE
+12 NN
-18 ANNPENEA
+18 PEEDV
-26 NNSENEPLDQKELLE
+26 LDQDFLLE
-41 DVAEIRQM
+41 KVYEMRDL
-49 IHQQRFAECNPMLFA
+49 IHQQRFTECKPILVA
-64 IIKNCPNQQPY
+64 IFENCPNHKQY
-75 IHRLVQG
+75 MRRLMHG
-82 LLSTVIANLS
+82 LLKTVLANMS
-92 LFQRKKM
+92 LLQCKKLPDD
-99 SSVMLGF
+99 MLGF
-106 LKQDA
+106 LKLYVKPSEELD
-111 KAIKEFEIPET
+111 IPEM
-122 TPETRAKLVSEAISE
+122 TPEARTKFVFGAVSE
-137 LDQFLVDV
+137 LDQLLVDI
-145 EMDIRSE
+145 EMDIRSDQ
-152 LGVFKDLKKK
+152 GIFKDLKKQ
-162 GEEIDVKEVKPTLE
+162 GEAIDIKEVKPTLE

-195 QDQASATLYQ
+195 QDQASARLYQ
-205 EWEECRE
+205 EWEEYRE
-212 KIFGRFVS
+212 KIFDRFVS
-220 SGHWNDEERAEVKD
+220 SGYWNNEERAVVKD

-264 KFTLLYDIYRQTDD
+264 KFTLLYDIYRLADD

-287 GWLLVSMNSS
+287 GWLLVSTNCGS
-297 CYEQHPDFLSFAEQ
+297 YEQQPDFRSFAEQ
-311 LTEDCKNDSDLLAE
+311 LTEDCKNDPDLLAE

-345 YTNDIMSSLS
+345 YTNDIMASLS
-355 KRFLGDLKNKVADLL
+355 KRFLDDLRDKVADLL

-375 MRNIFGV
+375 MRNIFGI
-382 EDDEETSDEESPIR
+382 EDDEETSEESPIR
-396 SVDINTD
+396 SDDTNTD
-403 EDGDPALNVGVDSPL
+403 EDRIPNLDADIESPL

-494 NLIVSHPNEIPEN
+494 NLIVSHSNEIPEN

-517 EEDGSKPADEEEI
+517 EEDGSESADEEEI
-530 VNEFFKE
+530 VKEFFNE

-554 LRFSKFY
+554 MRFSKFY
-561 KEKDELFTILD
+561 TAKDEIFNIFD

-612 MVDVM
+612 LVEVM

-636 MQKEDDHSLRMAVD
+636 MQKGDNHSLRMAVD
-650 HFKEMLKMQ
+650 HFKKMLKIK
-659 PDMKPVYL
+659 PDMKQVYL
-667 QLGICYR
+667 QLGTCYR
-674 KLCQVDEYLEN
+674 NLIQLDEYLEN

-704 KLEKLKFI
+704 KLDKQKFI
-712 VMNNRLEE
+712 VMNNRFEE

-731 HPESQMAGALLTQL
+731 HPENQMAGALLTQL

-751 EHTEGNFQKAHQ
+751 EHAEENFQKAHQ

-778 FEKMKKSGKDP
+778 FEKMKKAGKDT

-802 MMKNDKAAEAYNNYS
+802 MMKNDKLAEAYNNYS

-823 IEHQPKKAVG
+823 IEHQPKKAMG
-833 PFFRAYAYYE
+833 PFFRVYAYYVE
-843 DKDQDVF
+843 KDENVF
-850 FEVLR
+850 FEALK

-860 LKNYGCSFTDIMI
+860 LKNYGCSYTDLMI

-878 VAEHQQS
+878 VAEHQKS
-885 QEELKKYADKSE
+885 QEEIKKYADKSE

>member
-12 NNSENE
+12 NN
-18 ANNPENEA
+18 PEEDV
-26 NNSENEPLDQKELLE
+26 LDQDFLLE
-41 DVAEIRQM
+41 KVDEMRDL
-49 IHQQRFAECNPMLFA
+49 IHQQRFTECKPILVA
-64 IIKNCPNQQPY
+64 IFENCPNHKQY
-75 IHRLVQG
+75 MRRLMHG
-82 LLSTVIANLS
+82 LLKTVLANMS
-92 LFQRKKM
+92 LLQCKKLPDD
-99 SSVMLGF
+99 MLGF
-106 LKQDA
+106 LKQYVKPSEELD
-111 KAIKEFEIPET
+111 IPEM
-122 TPETRAKLVSEAISE
+122 TPEARTKFVFGAVSE
-137 LDQFLVDV
+137 LDQLLVDI
-145 EMDIRSE
+145 EMDIRSDQGI
-152 LGVFKDLKKK
+152 LKDLKKQ
-162 GEEIDVKEVKPTLE
+162 GEAIDIKEVKPTLE

-195 QDQASATLYQ
+195 QDQASARLYQ
-205 EWEECRE
+205 EWEEYRE
-212 KIFGRFVS
+212 KIFDRFVS
-220 SGHWNDEERAEVKD
+220 SGYWNNEERAVVKD

-264 KFTLLYDIYRQTDD
+264 KFTLLYDIYRLADD

-287 GWLLVSMNSS
+287 GWLLVSTNCGS
-297 CYEQHPDFLSFAEQ
+297 YEQQPDFRSFAEQ
-311 LTEDCKNDSDLLAE
+311 LTEDCKNDPDLLAE

-345 YTNDIMSSLS
+345 YTNDIMASLS
-355 KRFLGDLKNKVADLL
+355 KRFLDDLRDKVADLL

-375 MRNIFGV
+375 MRNIFGI
-382 EDDEETSDEESPIR
+382 EDDEETSEESPIR
-396 SVDINTD
+396 SDDTNTD
-403 EDGDPALNVGVDSPL
+403 EDRIPNLDADIESPL

-494 NLIVSHPNEIPEN
+494 NLIVSHSNEIPEN

-517 EEDGSKPADEEEI
+517 EEDGSESADEEEI
-530 VNEFFKE
+530 VKEFFNE

-554 LRFSKFY
+554 MRFSKFY
-561 KEKDELFTILD
+561 TAKDEIFNIFD

-612 MVDVM
+612 LVEVM

-636 MQKEDDHSLRMAVD
+636 MQKGDNHSLRMAVD
-650 HFKEMLKMQ
+650 YFKKMLKIK
-659 PDMKPVYL
+659 PDMKQVYL
-667 QLGICYR
+667 QLGTCYR
-674 KLCQVDEYLEN
+674 NLLQVDEYLEN

-704 KLEKLKFI
+704 KLDKLKFI
-712 VMNNRLEE
+712 VMNNRFEE

-731 HPESQMAGALLTQL
+731 HPENQMAGALLTQL

-751 EHTEGNFQKAHQ
+751 EHAEENFQKAHQ

-778 FEKMKKSGKDP
+778 FEKMKKAGKDT

-802 MMKNDKAAEAYNNYS
+802 MMKNDKLAEAYNNYS

-823 IEHQPKKAVG
+823 IEHQPKKAMG
-833 PFFRAYAYYE
+833 PFFRVYAYYVE
-843 DKDQDVF
+843 KDENVF
-850 FEVLR
+850 FEALK

-860 LKNYGCSFTDIMI
+860 LKNYGCSYTDLMI

-878 VAEHQQS
+878 VAEHQKS
-885 QEELKKYADKSE
+885 QEEIKKYADKSE

>member
-12 NNSENE
+12 NN
-18 ANNPENEA
+18 PEEVLA
-26 NNSENEPLDQKELLE
+26 QKELLE
-41 DVAEIRQM
+41 DVVEIRQM

-64 IIKNCPNQQPY
+64 IIKNSPDHLPY

-82 LLSTVIANLS
+82 LLSTVIASLS

-99 SSVMLGF
+99 STEMLDF
-106 LKQDA
+106 LKLDA
-111 KAIKEFEIPET
+111 KAIKEFKIPEM
-122 TPETRAKLVSEAISE
+122 TPEARAKLVSEAISE
-137 LDQFLVDV
+137 LDQFLVDI

-152 LGVFKDLKKK
+152 QGIFKDLKKQ
-162 GEEIDVKEVKPTLE
+162 GEAIDIKEVKPTLE

-195 QDQASATLYQ
+195 QDQASARLYQ
-205 EWEECRE
+205 EWEEYRE
-212 KIFGRFVS
+212 KIFDRFVS
-220 SGHWNDEERAEVKD
+220 SGYWNDEERAAVKD

-264 KFTLLYDIYRQTDD
+264 KFTLLYDIYRLADD

-287 GWLLVSMNSS
+287 GWLLVSTNCG
-297 CYEQHPDFLSFAEQ
+297 CYEQHPDFRSFAEQ

-355 KRFLGDLKNKVADLL
+355 KRFLGDLKDKVADLL

-375 MRNIFGV
+375 MRNIFGI
-382 EDDEETSDEESPIR
+382 EDDEETSEESPIR

-403 EDGDPALNVGVDSPL
+403 EDGIDNLDADIESPL

-517 EEDGSKPADEEEI
+517 EEDGSESADEEEI
-530 VNEFFKE
+530 VKEFFKE
-537 PEEHRAKRIR
+537 PGEHRAKRIR

-561 KEKDELFTILD
+561 TEKDEIFNILD

-612 MVDVM
+612 MVEVM

-636 MQKEDDHSLRMAVD
+636 MQKGDEHSLRMAVD
-650 HFKEMLKMQ
+650 HFKKMLKIK
-659 PDMKPVYL
+659 PDMKQVYL

-674 KLCQVDEYLEN
+674 NLIQVDEYLEN

-704 KLEKLKFI
+704 KLDKLKFI
-712 VMNNRLEE
+712 VMNNRFEE

-731 HPESQMAGALLTQL
+731 HPENQMAGALLTQL

-751 EHTEGNFQKAHQ
+751 EHAEENFLKAHQ

-778 FEKMKKSGKDP
+778 FDKMKKSGKDT

-802 MMKNDKAAEAYNNYS
+802 MMKNDKLAEAYNNYS
-817 LGLLAL
+817 QGLLAL
-823 IEHQPKKAVG
+823 IEHQPKKALE
-833 PFFRAYAYYE
+833 PFFRAYAYYVE
-843 DKDQDVF
+843 KDENVF
-850 FEVLR
+850 FEALK

-860 LKNYGCSFTDIMI
+860 LKNYGCSYTDLMI

-878 VAEHQQS
+878 VAEHQKS
-885 QEELKKYADKSE
+885 QEEIKKYADKSE

>member
-12 NNSENE
+12 NN
-18 ANNPENEA
+18 PEEDV
-26 NNSENEPLDQKELLE
+26 LDQDFLLE
-41 DVAEIRQM
+41 KVDEMRDL
-49 IHQQRFAECNPMLFA
+49 IHQQRFTECKPILVA
-64 IIKNCPNQQPY
+64 IFENCPNHKQY
-75 IHRLVQG
+75 MRRLMHG
-82 LLSTVIANLS
+82 LLKTVLANMS
-92 LFQRKKM
+92 LLQCKKLPDD
-99 SSVMLGF
+99 MLGF
-106 LKQDA
+106 LKQYVKPSEELD
-111 KAIKEFEIPET
+111 IPEM
-122 TPETRAKLVSEAISE
+122 TPEARTKFVFGAVSE
-137 LDQFLVDV
+137 LDQLLVDI
-145 EMDIRSE
+145 EMDIRSDQ
-152 LGVFKDLKKK
+152 GIFKDLKKQ
-162 GEEIDVKEVKPTLE
+162 GEAIDIKEVKPTLE

-195 QDQASATLYQ
+195 QDQASARLYQ
-205 EWEECRE
+205 EWEEYRE
-212 KIFGRFVS
+212 KIFDRFVS
-220 SGHWNDEERAEVKD
+220 SGYWNNEERAVVKD

-264 KFTLLYDIYRQTDD
+264 KFTLLYDIYRLADD

-287 GWLLVSMNSS
+287 GWLLVSTNCGS
-297 CYEQHPDFLSFAEQ
+297 YEQQPDFRSFAEQ
-311 LTEDCKNDSDLLAE
+311 LTEDCKNDPDLLAE

-345 YTNDIMSSLS
+345 YTNDIMASLS
-355 KRFLGDLKNKVADLL
+355 KRFLDDLRDKVADLL

-375 MRNIFGV
+375 MRNIFGI
-382 EDDEETSDEESPIR
+382 EDDEETSEESPIR
-396 SVDINTD
+396 SDDTNTD
-403 EDGDPALNVGVDSPL
+403 EDRIPNLDADIESPL

-494 NLIVSHPNEIPEN
+494 NLIVSHSNEIPEN

-517 EEDGSKPADEEEI
+517 EEDGSESADEEEI
-530 VNEFFKE
+530 VKEFFNE

-554 LRFSKFY
+554 MRFSKFY
-561 KEKDELFTILD
+561 TAKDEIFNILD

-612 MVDVM
+612 LVEVM

-636 MQKEDDHSLRMAVD
+636 MQKGDNHSLRMAVD
-650 HFKEMLKMQ
+650 HFKKMLKIK
-659 PDMKPVYL
+659 PDMKQVYL
-667 QLGICYR
+667 QLGTCYR
-674 KLCQVDEYLEN
+674 NLIQVDEYLEN

-704 KLEKLKFI
+704 KLDKLKFI
-712 VMNNRLEE
+712 VMNNRFEE

-731 HPESQMAGALLTQL
+731 HPENQMAGALLTQL

-751 EHTEGNFQKAHQ
+751 EHAEENFLKAHQ

-769 AEVNELFGS
+769 AEANELFGS
-778 FEKMKKSGKDP
+778 FEKMKKEGKDT

-823 IEHQPKKAVG
+823 IEHQPKKAMG
-833 PFFRAYAYYE
+833 PFFRAYAYYVE
-843 DKDQDVF
+843 KDENVF
-850 FEVLR
+850 FEALK

-860 LKNYGCSFTDIMI
+860 LKNYGCSYTDLMI

-878 VAEHQQS
+878 VAEHQKS
-885 QEELKKYADKSE
+885 QEEIKKYADKSE